1 MINITHYLN
10 FKTMFELKESKKIEL
25 LNVDAQVYKHSK
37 FNTQHIHLDADND
50 EKVFMVAFRTIPED
64 STGVAHILEHT
75 SLCGSEKY
83 PVRDP
88 FFMMIRRSLNSFMNA
103 FTSSDWTAYPFAT
116 QNNKD
121 FKNLLDVY
129 VDSAFFPRL
138 DPLDFSQEGHRLE
151 IDSKNK
157 LEIKGVVFNEMK
169 GAMSSPT
176 DQLWHG
182 MSKHLFKETTYHHN
196 SGGDPEK
203 IIDLTHADLVAFHQ
217 KHYHPS
223 NATFFTFGNVSID
236 EVHDHLEENV
246 FQKFSPAPE
255 QLVIK
260 PAKKFSK
267 PVRASGTYQPLPGDE
282 DNHHVVISWLLGN
295 SHDPLNLLEKY
306 FLSNIL
312 LDNSA
317 SPLRKALELS
327 KLGKSPSPFLGIEPS
342 NKEIVFMAGL
352 EGVKQGKAQ
361 EVEELILTTLEHLVS
376 DGIPED
382 LINSSLHQLEISQ
395 REISGGG
402 MPYGLQ
408 LMLGCMNACIHYD
421 NPISMLDLDS
431 NFTKL
436 KASISKKGY
445 LENLIS
451 TSLIKNQH
459 RLNYELK
466 PDPKFNESLENFF
479 SATLKNKE
487 ASLTEQEKNEI
498 NDLAKALK
506 ARQEA
511 VDNVEILPKVTTQ
524 DIPIQREYTQES
536 FKMNNRSVYEVG
548 TNGLMYS
555 DFLFPC
561 KNLTPQELLFS
572 PLYTFIITEVGL
584 QDNSYEEIQAFQS
597 SITGGISAT
606 FKLHT
611 SDHDEPGKLLLSI
624 SSKCLENNF
633 EAMEKLIF
641 STLKHARFDEQN
653 RILDLLN
660 IFISRNEESLNQN
673 GHILAMNSAASSLNK
688 LSATAFQMSGIKML
702 NQSKAA
708 VTKIKDANDTL
719 ELIAILK
726 SIHAKV
732 ISDPFKIFTACSP
745 KALNNLTAEFDDI
758 QYKAEQSLI
767 EPANEQIAWITGSQ
781 VCYCAE
787 AFQGVPREHSDA
799 PALSVLATVLRN
811 GFLHTAIREKGGA
824 YGAGATNDTSTN
836 TFKFFSYRDP
846 KCTETFAAFRD
857 AIEWSKTSITKQHLE
872 EAILGVVSSIDKP
885 LSPVGEAKNDFNFN
899 LEDISTKERLE
910 MRQRVINCSIEDLTR
925 VSEMYLTKPSK
936 KSILAG
942 EAYKEEASALGLI
955 LKEV

>member
-1 MINITHYLN
+1 
-10 FKTMFELKESKKIEL
+10 MFELKESKKIEL
-25 LNVDAQVYKHSK
+25 LDVNAQVYKHSK

-75 SLCGSEKY
+75 SLCGSKKY

-121 FKNLLDVY
+121 FNNLLDVY

-151 IDSKNK
+151 IDNENK

-182 MSKHLFKETTYHHN
+182 MSKYLFEETTYHHN

-236 EVHDHLEENV
+236 EIHDHLEENV
-246 FQKFSPAPE
+246 FQKFTPASE
-255 QLVIK
+255 QLTIN
-260 PAKKFSK
+260 PAKIFTS
-267 PVRASGTYQPLPGDE
+267 PVQASGTYQPLPGDE
-282 DNHHVVISWLLGN
+282 SNHHVVISWLLGN
-295 SHDPLNLLEKY
+295 SHDPLNLLENY

-327 KLGKSPSPFLGIEPS
+327 KIGKSPSPFLGIEPS

-352 EGVKQGKAQ
+352 EGVGPDKAI
-361 EVEELILTTLEHLVS
+361 EVEELILSTLQKLVK
-376 DGIPED
+376 DGVPED
-382 LINSSLHQLEISQ
+382 LINSSLHQLEIGQ
-395 REISGGG
+395 REVSGGG

-408 LMLGCMNACIHYD
+408 LMLGCMNACIHHD
-421 NPISMLDLDS
+421 DPISMLDLDA

-436 KASISKKGY
+436 KTLISQKGY
-445 LENLIS
+445 LEELIS

-466 PDPKFNESLENFF
+466 PDPKFNENLENFF
-479 SATLKNKE
+479 ASTLKSKE
-487 ASLTEQEKNEI
+487 EVLTDRDIGEI
-498 NDLAKALK
+498 NDLAEALK

-511 VDNVEILPKVTTQ
+511 VDDVEILPKVTIQ
-524 DIPIQREYTQES
+524 DIPLKREYASAS
-536 FKMNNRSVYEVG
+536 FLKNNRSVYEVG

-561 KNLTPQELLFS
+561 KNLSSQELLFS
-572 PLYTFIITEVGL
+572 SLYTFILTEVGL
-584 QDNSYEEIQAFQS
+584 RKSSYEEVQALQS
-597 SITGGISAT
+597 SITGGINAT

-611 SDHDEPGKLLLSI
+611 NSQDEPGKLFLSI
-624 SSKCLENNF
+624 SSKSLEDNF
-633 EAMEKLIF
+633 DAMEKLVF
-641 STLKHARFDEQN
+641 NTLENARFDEKN
-653 RILDLLN
+653 RILDLFN
-660 IFISRNEESLNQN
+660 IFIARNEESLNQN
-673 GHILAMNSAASSLNK
+673 GHILAMNSAASSLNTF
-688 LSATAFQMSGIKML
+688 SATAFQMSGLRML

-708 VTKIKDANDTL
+708 ISKIKEITDAN
-719 ELIAILK
+719 ELIDTLK
-726 SIHAKV
+726 SIHSKV
-732 ISDPFKIFTACSP
+732 FHNPYKIFTACSP
-745 KALNNLTAEFDDI
+745 NALQEKSMEFTNI
-758 QYKAEQSLI
+758 QSKAEQSLTK
-767 EPANEQIAWITGSQ
+767 PATEQIGWITGSQ

-787 AFQGVPREHSDA
+787 AFQGVPREHPDA

-846 KCTETFAAFRD
+846 KCTETFVAFKE
-857 AIEWSKTSITKQHLE
+857 AIEWSKTSITNQHLE

-899 LEDISTKERLE
+899 LENISTKERLE
-910 MRQRVINCSIEDLTR
+910 MRQRVINCSIEDLIR
-925 VSEMYLTKPSK
+925 VSKKYLTGDSN

-942 EAYKEEASALGLI
+942 ESYREEASSLGLT

>member
-1 MINITHYLN
+1 
-10 FKTMFELKESKKIEL
+10 MFELKESKKIEL
-25 LNVDAQVYKHSK
+25 LDVNAQVYKHSK

-75 SLCGSEKY
+75 SLCGSKKY

-121 FKNLLDVY
+121 FNNLLDVY

-151 IDSKNK
+151 IDNENK

-182 MSKHLFKETTYHHN
+182 MSKYLFEETTYHHN

-223 NATFFTFGNVSID
+223 NATFFTFGNVPID
-236 EVHDHLEENV
+236 EIHDHLEENV
-246 FQKFSPAPE
+246 FQKFTPASE
-255 QLVIK
+255 QLTIN
-260 PAKKFSK
+260 PAKIFTT
-267 PVRASGTYQPLPGDE
+267 PVQASGTYQPLPGDE
-282 DNHHVVISWLLGN
+282 SNHHVVISWLLGN
-295 SHDPLNLLEKY
+295 SHDPLNLLENY

-317 SPLRKALELS
+317 SPLRKALELT
-327 KLGKSPSPFLGIEPS
+327 KIGKSPSPFLGIEPS

-352 EGVKQGKAQ
+352 EGVGPDKAI
-361 EVEELILTTLEHLVS
+361 EVEELILSTLQKLVK
-376 DGIPED
+376 DGVPEN
-382 LINSSLHQLEISQ
+382 LINSSLHQLEIGQ
-395 REISGGG
+395 REVSGGG

-408 LMLGCMNACIHYD
+408 LMLGCMNACIHHD
-421 NPISMLDLDS
+421 DPISMLDLDA

-436 KASISKKGY
+436 KTLISQKGY
-445 LENLIS
+445 LEELIS
-451 TSLIKNQH
+451 TRLIKNQH

-466 PDPKFNESLENFF
+466 PDPKFNENLENFF
-479 SATLKNKE
+479 ASTLKSKE
-487 ASLTEQEKNEI
+487 EVLTDRDIEEI
-498 NDLAKALK
+498 NDLAEALK

-511 VDNVEILPKVTTQ
+511 VDDVEILPKVTIQ
-524 DIPIQREYTQES
+524 DIPLKREYASAS
-536 FKMNNRSVYEVG
+536 FLKNNRSVYEVG

-561 KNLTPQELLFS
+561 KNLSSQELLYS
-572 PLYTFIITEVGL
+572 SLYTFILTEVGL
-584 QDNSYEEIQAFQS
+584 RKSSYEEVQALQS
-597 SITGGISAT
+597 SITGGINAS

-611 SDHDEPGKLLLSI
+611 NGQDEPGKLFLSI
-624 SSKCLENNF
+624 SSKSLEDNF
-633 EAMEKLIF
+633 DAMEKLVF
-641 STLKHARFDEQN
+641 NTLENARFDEKN
-653 RILDLLN
+653 RILDLFN
-660 IFISRNEESLNQN
+660 IFIARNEESLNQN
-673 GHILAMNSAASSLNK
+673 GHILAMNSAASSLNTF
-688 LSATAFQMSGIKML
+688 SATAFQMSGLRML

-708 VTKIKDANDTL
+708 ISKIKEITDAN
-719 ELIAILK
+719 ELIDTLK
-726 SIHAKV
+726 SIHSKV
-732 ISDPFKIFTACSP
+732 FHNPYKIFTACSP
-745 KALNNLTAEFDDI
+745 NALQEKSMEFTNI
-758 QYKAEQSLI
+758 QSKAEQSLTK
-767 EPANEQIAWITGSQ
+767 PATEQIGWITGSQ

-787 AFQGVPREHSDA
+787 AFQGVPREHPDA

-846 KCTETFAAFRD
+846 KCTETFVAFKE
-857 AIEWSKTSITKQHLE
+857 AIEWSKTSITNQHLE

-899 LEDISTKERLE
+899 LENISTKERLE
-910 MRQRVINCSIEDLTR
+910 MRQRVINCSIEDLIK
-925 VSEMYLTKPSK
+925 VSKKYLTGDSN

-942 EAYKEEASALGLI
+942 ESYREEASSLGLT

>member
-1 MINITHYLN
+1 
-10 FKTMFELKESKKIEL
+10 MFELKESKKIEL
-25 LNVDAQVYKHSK
+25 LDVNAQVYKHSK

-64 STGVAHILEHT
+64 SSGVAHILEHT
-75 SLCGSEKY
+75 SLCGSKKY

-121 FKNLLDVY
+121 FNNLLDVY

-151 IDSKNK
+151 IDNENK

-182 MSKHLFKETTYHHN
+182 MSKYLFEETTYHHN

-236 EVHDHLEENV
+236 KIHDHLEENV
-246 FQKFSPAPE
+246 FQKFTPASE
-255 QLVIK
+255 QLTIN
-260 PAKKFSK
+260 PAKIFTN

-282 DNHHVVISWLLGN
+282 SNHHVVISWLLGD

-327 KLGKSPSPFLGIEPS
+327 KIGKSPSPFLGIEPS

-352 EGVKQGKAQ
+352 EGIGPDKAI
-361 EVEELILTTLEHLVS
+361 EVEELILSTLQKLVK
-376 DGIPED
+376 DGVPED
-382 LINSSLHQLEISQ
+382 LINSSLHQLEIGQ
-395 REISGGG
+395 REVSGGG

-408 LMLGCMNACIHYD
+408 LMLGCMNACIHHD
-421 NPISMLDLDS
+421 DPISMLDLDA

-436 KASISKKGY
+436 KTLISQKGY
-445 LENLIS
+445 LEELIS

-466 PDPKFNESLENFF
+466 PDPKFNENLENFF
-479 SATLKNKE
+479 ASTLKSKE
-487 ASLTEQEKNEI
+487 EVLTDRDIVEI
-498 NDLAKALK
+498 NDLAEALK

-511 VDNVEILPKVTTQ
+511 VDDVEILPKVTIQ
-524 DIPIQREYTQES
+524 DIPLKREYASAS
-536 FKMNNRSVYEVG
+536 FLKNNRSVYEVG

-561 KNLTPQELLFS
+561 KNLSSQELLFS
-572 PLYTFIITEVGL
+572 SLYTFILTEVGL
-584 QDNSYEEIQAFQS
+584 CKSSYEEVQALQS
-597 SITGGISAT
+597 SITGGINAT

-611 SDHDEPGKLLLSI
+611 NGQDEPGKLFLSI
-624 SSKCLENNF
+624 SSKSLEDNF
-633 EAMEKLIF
+633 DAMEKLVF
-641 STLKHARFDEQN
+641 NTLENARFDEKN
-653 RILDLLN
+653 RILDLFN
-660 IFISRNEESLNQN
+660 IFIARNEESLNQN
-673 GHILAMNSAASSLNK
+673 GHILAMNSAASSLNTF
-688 LSATAFQMSGIKML
+688 SATAFQMSGLRML

-708 VTKIKDANDTL
+708 ISKIKEITDAN
-719 ELIAILK
+719 ELIDTLK
-726 SIHAKV
+726 SIHSKV
-732 ISDPFKIFTACSP
+732 FHNPYKIFTACSP
-745 KALNNLTAEFDDI
+745 NALQEKSMEFTNI
-758 QYKAEQSLI
+758 QSKAEQSLTK
-767 EPANEQIAWITGSQ
+767 PATEQIGWITGSQ

-787 AFQGVPREHSDA
+787 AFQGVPREHPDA

-846 KCTETFAAFRD
+846 KCTETFIAFQE
-857 AIEWSKTSITKQHLE
+857 AIEWSKTSITNQHLE

-899 LEDISTKERLE
+899 LENITTKERLE
-910 MRQRVINCSIEDLTR
+910 MRQRVINCSIEDLIR
-925 VSEMYLTKPSK
+925 VSKKYLTGDSN

-942 EAYKEEASALGLI
+942 ESYREEASSLGLT

>member
-1 MINITHYLN
+1 
-10 FKTMFELKESKKIEL
+10 MFELKESKKIEL
-25 LNVDAQVYKHSK
+25 LDVNAQLYRHSK
-37 FNTQHIHLDADND
+37 FNTQHIHLDADNN

-75 SLCGSEKY
+75 SLCGSKKY

-121 FKNLLDVY
+121 FNNLLDVY

-151 IDSKNK
+151 IDNENK

-182 MSKHLFKETTYHHN
+182 MSKHLFEETTYHHN

-236 EVHDHLEENV
+236 EIHDHLEENV
-246 FQKFSPAPE
+246 FQKFTPASE
-255 QLVIK
+255 QLTIN
-260 PAKKFSK
+260 PAKIFTN
-267 PVRASGTYQPLPGDE
+267 PVRASGAYQPLPGDE
-282 DNHHVVISWLLGN
+282 SNHHVVISWLLGD

-327 KLGKSPSPFLGIEPS
+327 KIGKSPSPFLGIEPS

-352 EGVKQGKAQ
+352 EGVGPDKAI
-361 EVEELILTTLEHLVS
+361 EVEELILSTLQKLVK
-376 DGIPED
+376 DGVPED
-382 LINSSLHQLEISQ
+382 LINSSLHQLEIGQ
-395 REISGGG
+395 REVSGGG

-408 LMLGCMNACIHYD
+408 LMLGCMNACIHHD
-421 NPISMLDLDS
+421 DPISMLDLDA

-436 KASISKKGY
+436 KTLISQKGY
-445 LENLIS
+445 LEELIS
-451 TSLIKNQH
+451 TRLIKNQH

-466 PDPKFNESLENFF
+466 PDPKFNENLENFF
-479 SATLKNKE
+479 ASTLKSKE
-487 ASLTEQEKNEI
+487 EVLTDRDIVEI
-498 NDLAKALK
+498 NDLAEALK

-511 VDNVEILPKVTTQ
+511 VDDVEILPKVTIQ
-524 DIPIQREYTQES
+524 DIPLKREYASAS
-536 FKMNNRSVYEVG
+536 FLKNNRSVYEVG

-561 KNLTPQELLFS
+561 KNLSSQELLYS
-572 PLYTFIITEVGL
+572 SLYTFILTEVGL
-584 QDNSYEEIQAFQS
+584 RKSSYEEVQALQS
-597 SITGGISAT
+597 SITGGINAS

-611 SDHDEPGKLLLSI
+611 NGQDEPGKLFLSI
-624 SSKCLENNF
+624 SSKSLEDNF
-633 EAMEKLIF
+633 DAMEKLVLN
-641 STLKHARFDEQN
+641 TLENARFDEKN
-653 RILDLLN
+653 RILDLFN
-660 IFISRNEESLNQN
+660 IFIARNEESLNQN
-673 GHILAMNSAASSLNK
+673 GHILAMNSAASSLNTF
-688 LSATAFQMSGIKML
+688 SATAFQMSGLRML

-708 VTKIKDANDTL
+708 ISKIKEITDAN
-719 ELIAILK
+719 ELIDTLK
-726 SIHAKV
+726 SIHSKV
-732 ISDPFKIFTACSP
+732 FHNPYKIFTACSP
-745 KALNNLTAEFDDI
+745 NALQEKSMEFTNI
-758 QYKAEQSLI
+758 QSKAEQSLTK
-767 EPANEQIAWITGSQ
+767 PATEQIGWITGSQ

-787 AFQGVPREHSDA
+787 AFQGVPREHPDA

-846 KCTETFAAFRD
+846 KCTETFVAFKE
-857 AIEWSKTSITKQHLE
+857 AIEWSKTSITNQHLE

-899 LEDISTKERLE
+899 LENITTKERLE
-910 MRQRVINCSIEDLTR
+910 MRQRVINCSIEDLIK
-925 VSEMYLTKPSK
+925 VSKKYLTGDSN

-942 EAYKEEASALGLI
+942 ESYREEASSLGLT

>member
-1 MINITHYLN
+1 
-10 FKTMFELKESKKIEL
+10 MFELKESKKIKL
-25 LNVDAQVYKHSK
+25 LDVNAQVYRHSK
-37 FNTQHIHLDADND
+37 FNTQHIHLDSSND

-121 FKNLLDVY
+121 FNNLLDVY

-151 IDSKNK
+151 IDNENN

-182 MSKHLFKETTYHHN
+182 MSKHLFEETTYHHN

-236 EVHDHLEENV
+236 EIHNHLEKNV
-246 FQKFSPAPE
+246 FQKFTPATE
-255 QLVIK
+255 QLAIK
-260 PAKKFSK
+260 PAKIFTS
-267 PVRASGTYQPLPGDE
+267 PVKASGTYQPLPGDE
-282 DNHHVVISWLLGN
+282 SNHHVVISWLLGD
-295 SHDPLNLLEKY
+295 SHNPLNLLEKY
-306 FLSNIL
+306 FLSNVL

-352 EGVKQGKAQ
+352 EGVGKNKAS
-361 EVEELILTTLEHLVS
+361 EVEELILTTLEKLVI
-376 DGIPED
+376 DGVPED
-382 LINSSLHQLEISQ
+382 LINSSLHQLEIGQ
-395 REISGGG
+395 REVSGGG

-408 LMLGCMNACIHYD
+408 LMLGCMNACIHHD
-421 NPISMLDLDS
+421 DPISMLDLDA
-431 NFTKL
+431 NFRKL
-436 KASISKKGY
+436 KTLISQKGY
-445 LENLIS
+445 IEELIS
-451 TSLIKNQH
+451 TCLIKNQH

-466 PDPKFNESLENFF
+466 PDPKFNENLENFF
-479 SATLKNKE
+479 ASTLKNKE
-487 ASLTEQEKNEI
+487 ETLTEEDRGEI

-511 VDNVEILPKVTTQ
+511 MDDVEILPKVTKQ
-524 DIPIQREYTQES
+524 DIPLKREYTHVS
-536 FKMNNRSVYEVG
+536 FLKNNRSVYEVG

-561 KNLTPQELLFS
+561 KNLTSQELLFS
-572 PLYTFIITEVGL
+572 SLYTFILTEVGL
-584 QDNSYEEIQAFQS
+584 KESSYEEIQALQS
-597 SITGGISAT
+597 SITGGLNAS
-606 FKLHT
+606 FKLQT
-611 SDHDEPGKLLLSI
+611 NDQSEPGKLFLCI
-624 SSKCLENNF
+624 SSKSLENNF
-633 EAMEKLIF
+633 DEMEKLILN
-641 STLKHARFDEQN
+641 TLENARFDEED
-653 RILDLLN
+653 RILDLFN
-660 IFISRNEESLNQN
+660 IFIARNEESINQN

-688 LSATAFQMSGIKML
+688 FSATAYQMSGLQML
-702 NQSKAA
+702 NQSKA
-708 VTKIKDANDTL
+708 TISKMKDAADAIN
-719 ELIAILK
+719 LINVLK
-726 SIHAKV
+726 SIHFKV
-732 ISDPFKIFTACSP
+732 LHNPFKIFTACSP
-745 KALNNLTAEFDDI
+745 KTLDAKSMDFKNI
-758 QYKAEQSLI
+758 QYEAEQCLI
-767 EPANEQIAWITGSQ
+767 EPINEQTAWITGSQ

-787 AFQGVPREHSDA
+787 AFQSVPREHPDA

-846 KCTETFAAFRD
+846 KCTETFSAFKD
-857 AIEWSKTSITKQHLE
+857 AVEWSKTSITEQHLE

-899 LEDISTKERLE
+899 LENISTKERLE
-910 MRQRVINCSIEDLTR
+910 MRQRVINCSIEDLIR
-925 VSEMYLTKPSK
+925 VNEKYLTKDSK

-942 EAYKEEASALGLI
+942 ESYREEALSLGLT
-955 LKEV
+955 LREV

>member
-1 MINITHYLN
+1 
-10 FKTMFELKESKKIEL
+10 MFELKESKKIKL
-25 LNVDAQVYKHSK
+25 LDVNAQVYRHSK
-37 FNTQHIHLDADND
+37 FNTQHIHLDSSND

-121 FKNLLDVY
+121 FNNLLDVY

-151 IDSKNK
+151 IDNENN

-182 MSKHLFKETTYHHN
+182 MSKHLFEETTYHHN

-236 EVHDHLEENV
+236 EIHNHLEKNV
-246 FQKFSPAPE
+246 FQKFTPATE
-255 QLVIK
+255 QLTIK
-260 PAKKFSK
+260 PAKIFTS
-267 PVRASGTYQPLPGDE
+267 PVKASGTYQPLPGDE
-282 DNHHVVISWLLGN
+282 SNHHVVISWLLGD
-295 SHDPLNLLEKY
+295 SHNPLNLLEKY
-306 FLSNIL
+306 FLSNVL

-352 EGVKQGKAQ
+352 EGVGKDKAS
-361 EVEELILTTLEHLVS
+361 EVEELILATLEKLVIE
-376 DGIPED
+376 GVPED
-382 LINSSLHQLEISQ
+382 LINSSLHQLEIGQ
-395 REISGGG
+395 REVSGGG

-408 LMLGCMNACIHYD
+408 LMLGCMNACIHHD
-421 NPISMLDLDS
+421 DPISMLDLDA
-431 NFTKL
+431 NFRKL
-436 KASISKKGY
+436 KTLISQKGY
-445 LENLIS
+445 LEELIS
-451 TSLIKNQH
+451 TCLIKNQH

-466 PDPKFNESLENFF
+466 PDPKFNENLENFF
-479 SATLKNKE
+479 ASTLKNKE
-487 ASLTEQEKNEI
+487 ETLTEEDRGEI

-511 VDNVEILPKVTTQ
+511 MDDVEILPKVTKQ
-524 DIPIQREYTQES
+524 DIPLKREYTHVS
-536 FKMNNRSVYEVG
+536 FLKNNRSVYEVG

-561 KNLTPQELLFS
+561 KNLTSQELLFS
-572 PLYTFIITEVGL
+572 SLYTFILTEVGL
-584 QDNSYEEIQAFQS
+584 KESSYEEIQALQS
-597 SITGGISAT
+597 SITGGLNAS
-606 FKLHT
+606 FKLQT
-611 SDHDEPGKLLLSI
+611 NDQSEPGKLFLCI
-624 SSKCLENNF
+624 SSKSLESNF
-633 EAMEKLIF
+633 DEMEKLILN
-641 STLKHARFDEQN
+641 TLENARFDEED
-653 RILDLLN
+653 RILDLFN
-660 IFISRNEESLNQN
+660 IFIARNEESINQN

-688 LSATAFQMSGIKML
+688 FSATAYQMSGLQML
-702 NQSKAA
+702 NQSKA
-708 VTKIKDANDTL
+708 TISKMKDAADAIN
-719 ELIAILK
+719 LINVLK
-726 SIHAKV
+726 SIHFKV
-732 ISDPFKIFTACSP
+732 LHNPFKIFTACSP
-745 KALNNLTAEFDDI
+745 KTLDAKSMDFKNI
-758 QYKAEQSLI
+758 QYEAEQCLI
-767 EPANEQIAWITGSQ
+767 EPINEQTAWITGSQ

-787 AFQGVPREHSDA
+787 AFQSVPREHPDA

-846 KCTETFAAFRD
+846 KCTETFSAFKD
-857 AIEWSKTSITKQHLE
+857 AVEWSKTSITEQHLE

-899 LEDISTKERLE
+899 LENISTKERLE
-910 MRQRVINCSIEDLTR
+910 MRQRVINCSIEDLIR
-925 VSEMYLTKPSK
+925 VNEKYLTKDSK

-942 EAYKEEASALGLI
+942 ESYREEALSLGLT
-955 LKEV
+955 LREV

>member
-1 MINITHYLN
+1 
-10 FKTMFELKESKKIEL
+10 MFELKESKKIEL
-25 LNVDAQVYKHSK
+25 LDVNAQLYRHSK

-75 SLCGSEKY
+75 SLCGSKKY

-121 FKNLLDVY
+121 FNNLLDVY

-151 IDSKNK
+151 IDNENK

-182 MSKHLFKETTYHHN
+182 MSKYLFEETTYHHN

-223 NATFFTFGNVSID
+223 NATFFTFGNVLID
-236 EVHDHLEENV
+236 EIHDHLEENV
-246 FQKFSPAPE
+246 FQKFTPASE
-255 QLVIK
+255 QLTIN
-260 PAKKFSK
+260 PAKIFTS
-267 PVRASGTYQPLPGDE
+267 PVQASGTYQPLPGDE
-282 DNHHVVISWLLGN
+282 SNHHVVISWLLGN
-295 SHDPLNLLEKY
+295 SHDPLNLLENY

-327 KLGKSPSPFLGIEPS
+327 KIGKSPSPFLGIEPS

-352 EGVKQGKAQ
+352 EGVGPDKAI
-361 EVEELILTTLEHLVS
+361 EVEELILSTLQKLVK
-376 DGIPED
+376 DGVPED
-382 LINSSLHQLEISQ
+382 LINSSLHQLEIGQ
-395 REISGGG
+395 REVSGGG

-408 LMLGCMNACIHYD
+408 LMLGCMNACIHHD
-421 NPISMLDLDS
+421 DPISMLDLDA

-436 KASISKKGY
+436 KTLISQKGY
-445 LENLIS
+445 LEELIS

-466 PDPKFNESLENFF
+466 PDPKFNENLENFF
-479 SATLKNKE
+479 ASTLKSKE
-487 ASLTEQEKNEI
+487 EVLTDRDIGEI
-498 NDLAKALK
+498 NDLAEALK

-511 VDNVEILPKVTTQ
+511 VDDVEILPKVTIQ
-524 DIPIQREYTQES
+524 DIPLKREYASAS
-536 FKMNNRSVYEVG
+536 FLKNNRSVYEVG

-561 KNLTPQELLFS
+561 KNLSSQELLFS
-572 PLYTFIITEVGL
+572 SLYTFILTEVGL
-584 QDNSYEEIQAFQS
+584 RKSSYEEVQALQS
-597 SITGGISAT
+597 SITGGINAT

-611 SDHDEPGKLLLSI
+611 NSQDEPGKLFLSI
-624 SSKCLENNF
+624 SSKSLEDNF
-633 EAMEKLIF
+633 DAMEKLVF
-641 STLKHARFDEQN
+641 NTLENARFDEKN
-653 RILDLLN
+653 RILDLFN
-660 IFISRNEESLNQN
+660 IFIARNEESLNQN
-673 GHILAMNSAASSLNK
+673 GHILAMNSAASSLNT
-688 LSATAFQMSGIKML
+688 LSATAFQMSGLRML
-702 NQSKAA
+702 NQSK
-708 VTKIKDANDTL
+708 TSISKIKDITDAN
-719 ELIAILK
+719 ELIDTLK
-726 SIHAKV
+726 SIHSKV
-732 ISDPFKIFTACSP
+732 FHNPYKIFTACSP
-745 KALNNLTAEFDDI
+745 NALKDKSMEFENI
-758 QYKAEQSLI
+758 QSKAEQSLSKP
-767 EPANEQIAWITGSQ
+767 ETEQIGWITGSQ

-787 AFQGVPREHSDA
+787 AFQGLPREHPDA
-799 PALSVLATVLRN
+799 PVLSVLATVLRN

-846 KCTETFAAFRD
+846 KCTETFAAFKE
-857 AIEWSKTSITKQHLE
+857 AIEWSKTSITNQHLE

-910 MRQRVINCSIEDLTR
+910 MRQRVINCSIEDLIR
-925 VSEMYLTKPSK
+925 VSKKYLTRDSK

-942 EAYKEEASALGLI
+942 ESYREEASSLGLT
-955 LKEV
+955 LKEI

>member
-1 MINITHYLN
+1 
-10 FKTMFELKESKKIEL
+10 MFELKESKKIKL
-25 LNVDAQVYKHSK
+25 LDVNAQVYRHSK
-37 FNTQHIHLDADND
+37 FNTQHIHLDSSND

-121 FKNLLDVY
+121 FNNLLDVY

-151 IDSKNK
+151 IDNENN

-182 MSKHLFKETTYHHN
+182 MSKHLFEETTYHHN

-236 EVHDHLEENV
+236 EIHNHLEKNV
-246 FQKFSPAPE
+246 FQKFTPASE
-255 QLVIK
+255 QLTIK
-260 PAKKFSK
+260 PAKIFTS
-267 PVRASGTYQPLPGDE
+267 PVKASGTYQPLPGDE
-282 DNHHVVISWLLGN
+282 SNHHVVISWLLGD
-295 SHDPLNLLEKY
+295 SHNPLNLLEKY
-306 FLSNIL
+306 FLSNVL

-352 EGVKQGKAQ
+352 EGVGKEKAS
-361 EVEELILTTLEHLVS
+361 EVEELILTTLEKLVI
-376 DGIPED
+376 DGVPED
-382 LINSSLHQLEISQ
+382 LINSSLHQLEIGQ
-395 REISGGG
+395 REVSGGG

-408 LMLGCMNACIHYD
+408 LMLGCMNACIHHD
-421 NPISMLDLDS
+421 DPISMLDLDA
-431 NFTKL
+431 NFRKL
-436 KASISKKGY
+436 KTLISQKGY
-445 LENLIS
+445 LEELIS
-451 TSLIKNQH
+451 TCLIKNQH

-466 PDPKFNESLENFF
+466 PDPKFNENLENFF
-479 SATLKNKE
+479 ASTLKNKE
-487 ASLTEQEKNEI
+487 ETLTEEDRGKI

-511 VDNVEILPKVTTQ
+511 MDDVEILPKVTKQ
-524 DIPIQREYTQES
+524 DIPLKREYTHVS
-536 FKMNNRSVYEVG
+536 FLKNNRSVYEVG

-561 KNLTPQELLFS
+561 KNLTSQELLFS
-572 PLYTFIITEVGL
+572 SLYTFILTEVGL
-584 QDNSYEEIQAFQS
+584 KESSYEEIQALQS
-597 SITGGISAT
+597 SITGGLNAS
-606 FKLHT
+606 FKLQT
-611 SDHDEPGKLLLSI
+611 NDQSEPGKLFLCI
-624 SSKCLENNF
+624 SSKSLENNF
-633 EAMEKLIF
+633 DEMEKLILN
-641 STLKHARFDEQN
+641 TLENARFDEED
-653 RILDLLN
+653 RILDLFN
-660 IFISRNEESLNQN
+660 IFIARNEESINQN

-688 LSATAFQMSGIKML
+688 FSATAYQMSGLQML
-702 NQSKAA
+702 NQSKA
-708 VTKIKDANDTL
+708 TISKMKDAADAIN
-719 ELIAILK
+719 LINVLK

-732 ISDPFKIFTACSP
+732 LHNPFKIFTACSP
-745 KALNNLTAEFDDI
+745 KTLDVKSMDFKNI
-758 QYKAEQSLI
+758 QYEAEQCLI
-767 EPANEQIAWITGSQ
+767 EPINEQTAWITGSQ

-787 AFQGVPREHSDA
+787 AFQTVPREHPDA

-811 GFLHTAIREKGGA
+811 GYLHTAIREKGGA

-846 KCTETFAAFRD
+846 KCAETFSAFKD
-857 AIEWSKTSITKQHLE
+857 AVEWSKTSITEQHLE
-872 EAILGVVSSIDKP
+872 EAILGVVSTIDKP

-899 LEDISTKERLE
+899 LENISTKERLE
-910 MRQRVINCSIEDLTR
+910 MRQRVINCSIEDLIR
-925 VSEMYLTKPSK
+925 VNEKYLTKNSK

-942 EAYKEEASALGLI
+942 EAYKEEASSLGLT
-955 LKEV
+955 LREV

>member
-1 MINITHYLN
+1 
-10 FKTMFELKESKKIEL
+10 MFELKESKKIEL
-25 LNVDAQVYKHSK
+25 LDVNAQVYKHSK
-37 FNTQHIHLDADND
+37 FNTQHIHLDSDND

-75 SLCGSEKY
+75 SLCGSKKY

-121 FKNLLDVY
+121 FNNLLDVY

-151 IDSKNK
+151 IDNENK

-182 MSKHLFKETTYHHN
+182 MSKYLFEETTYHHN

-223 NATFFTFGNVSID
+223 NATFFTFGNVVVD
-236 EVHDHLEENV
+236 EIHNHLEENV
-246 FQKFSPAPE
+246 FKRFTPASE
-255 QLVIK
+255 QLTIK
-260 PAKKFSK
+260 PAKIFTN
-267 PVRASGTYQPLPGDE
+267 PVQASGTYQPLPGDE
-282 DNHHVVISWLLGN
+282 SNHHVVISWLLGD

-327 KLGKSPSPFLGIEPS
+327 KIGKSPSPFLGIEPS

-352 EGVKQGKAQ
+352 EGVEQDKAS
-361 EVEELILTTLEHLVS
+361 EVEELILTTLEKLVI
-376 DGIPED
+376 DGVPED
-382 LINSSLHQLEISQ
+382 LINSSLHQLEIGQ
-395 REISGGG
+395 REVSGGG

-408 LMLGCMNACIHYD
+408 LMLGCMNACIHHD
-421 NPISMLDLDS
+421 DPISMLDLDA

-436 KASISKKGY
+436 KTLISKKGY
-445 LENLIS
+445 LEELIS

-466 PDPKFNESLENFF
+466 PDPKFNENLENFF
-479 SATLKNKE
+479 ASTLKSKE
-487 ASLTEQEKNEI
+487 EILTDKDIEEI

-511 VDNVEILPKVTTQ
+511 VDDVEILPKVTKQ
-524 DIPIQREYTQES
+524 DIPIKREYASVS
-536 FKMNNRSVYEVG
+536 FLKNNRSVYEVG

-561 KNLTPQELLFS
+561 KNLSSQELLFS
-572 PLYTFIITEVGL
+572 SLYTFILAEVGHL
-584 QDNSYEEIQAFQS
+584 ETSYEEIQALQS
-597 SITGGISAT
+597 SITGGINAS

-611 SDHDEPGKLLLSI
+611 ISQDAPGKLFLSI
-624 SSKCLENNF
+624 SSKSLEDNF
-633 EAMEKLIF
+633 DAMEKLVLNTI
-641 STLKHARFDEQN
+641 KKVRFDEEN
-653 RILDLLN
+653 RIWDLFN
-660 IFISRNEESLNQN
+660 IFIARNEESLNQN
-673 GHILAMNSAASSLNK
+673 GHILAMNSAASSLNTF
-688 LSATAFQMSGIKML
+688 SATAFQMSGLQML

-708 VTKIKDANDTL
+708 ISKLKEVSETA
-719 ELIAILK
+719 ELIDILK
-726 SIHAKV
+726 SIHSKV
-732 ISDPFKIFTACSP
+732 LHNPFKIFTACSP
-745 KALNNLTAEFDDI
+745 NVLKDKSMEFENI
-758 QYKAEQSLI
+758 QYEAEQSLSK
-767 EPANEQIAWITGSQ
+767 PANDQIGWITGSQ

-787 AFQGVPREHSDA
+787 AFQGVPREHPDA

-857 AIEWSKTSITKQHLE
+857 AIEWSKTSITDQHLE

-910 MRQRVINCSIEDLTR
+910 MRQRVINCSIEDLIR
-925 VSEMYLTKPSK
+925 VSKKYLSKDSK

-942 EAYKEEASALGLI
+942 EAYREEANSLGLN

>member
-1 MINITHYLN
+1 
-10 FKTMFELKESKKIEL
+10 MFELKESKKIEL
-25 LNVDAQVYKHSK
+25 LDVNAQLYRHSK

-75 SLCGSEKY
+75 SLCGSKKY

-121 FKNLLDVY
+121 FNNLLDVY

-151 IDSKNK
+151 IDNENK

-182 MSKHLFKETTYHHN
+182 MSKYLFEETTYHHN

-223 NATFFTFGNVSID
+223 NATFFTFGNVPID
-236 EVHDHLEENV
+236 EIHDHLEENV
-246 FQKFSPAPE
+246 FQKFTPASE
-255 QLVIK
+255 QLTIN
-260 PAKKFSK
+260 PAKIFTT
-267 PVRASGTYQPLPGDE
+267 PVQASGTYQPLPGDE
-282 DNHHVVISWLLGN
+282 SNHHVVISWLLGN
-295 SHDPLNLLEKY
+295 SHDPLNLLENY

-317 SPLRKALELS
+317 SPLRKALELT
-327 KLGKSPSPFLGIEPS
+327 KIGKSPSPFLGIEPS

-352 EGVKQGKAQ
+352 EGIGPDKAI
-361 EVEELILTTLEHLVS
+361 EVEELILSTLQKLVK
-376 DGIPED
+376 DGVPEN
-382 LINSSLHQLEISQ
+382 LINSSLHQLEIGQ
-395 REISGGG
+395 REVSGGG

-408 LMLGCMNACIHYD
+408 LMLGCMNACIHHD
-421 NPISMLDLDS
+421 DPISMLDLDA

-436 KASISKKGY
+436 KTLISQKGY
-445 LENLIS
+445 LEELIS
-451 TSLIKNQH
+451 TRLIKNQH

-466 PDPKFNESLENFF
+466 PDPKFNENLENFF
-479 SATLKNKE
+479 ASTLKSKE
-487 ASLTEQEKNEI
+487 EVLTDRDIVEI
-498 NDLAKALK
+498 NDLAEALK

-511 VDNVEILPKVTTQ
+511 VDDVEILPKVTIQ
-524 DIPIQREYTQES
+524 DIPLKREYASAS
-536 FKMNNRSVYEVG
+536 FLKNNRSVYEVG

-561 KNLTPQELLFS
+561 KNLSSQELLYS
-572 PLYTFIITEVGL
+572 SLYTFILTEVGL
-584 QDNSYEEIQAFQS
+584 RKSSYEEVQALQS
-597 SITGGISAT
+597 SITGGINAS

-611 SDHDEPGKLLLSI
+611 NGQDEPGKLFLSI
-624 SSKCLENNF
+624 SSKSLEDNF
-633 EAMEKLIF
+633 DAMEKLVF
-641 STLKHARFDEQN
+641 NTLENARFDEKN
-653 RILDLLN
+653 RILDLFN
-660 IFISRNEESLNQN
+660 IFIARNEESLNQN
-673 GHILAMNSAASSLNK
+673 GHILAMNSAASSLNTF
-688 LSATAFQMSGIKML
+688 SATAFQMSGLRML

-708 VTKIKDANDTL
+708 ISKIKEITDAN
-719 ELIAILK
+719 ELIDTLK
-726 SIHAKV
+726 SIHSKV
-732 ISDPFKIFTACSP
+732 FHNPYKIFTACSP
-745 KALNNLTAEFDDI
+745 NALQEKSMEFTNI
-758 QYKAEQSLI
+758 QSKAEQSLTK
-767 EPANEQIAWITGSQ
+767 PATEQIGWITGSQ

-787 AFQGVPREHSDA
+787 AFQGVPREHPDA

-846 KCTETFAAFRD
+846 KCTETFVAFKE
-857 AIEWSKTSITKQHLE
+857 AIEWSKTSITNQHLE

-899 LEDISTKERLE
+899 LENISTKERLE
-910 MRQRVINCSIEDLTR
+910 MRQRVINCSIEDLIR
-925 VSEMYLTKPSK
+925 VSKKYLTGDSN

-942 EAYKEEASALGLI
+942 ESYREEASSLGLT

>member
-1 MINITHYLN
+1 
-10 FKTMFELKESKKIEL
+10 MFELKESKKIEL
-25 LNVDAQVYKHSK
+25 LDVNAQIYKHSK

-75 SLCGSEKY
+75 SLCGSKKY

-121 FKNLLDVY
+121 FSNLLDVY

-151 IDSKNK
+151 IDDDNK

-182 MSKHLFKETTYHHN
+182 MSKHLFEETTYHHN

-203 IIDLTHADLVAFHQ
+203 IIDLTHSDLVAFHQ

-223 NATFFTFGNVSID
+223 NATFFTFGNVSIE
-236 EVHDHLEENV
+236 EVHSHLEENV
-246 FQKFSPAPE
+246 FKKFTPSSK
-255 QLVIK
+255 QLTIK
-260 PAKKFSK
+260 PAKVFSS
-267 PVRASGTYQPLPGDE
+267 PLQASGTYQPLPGDE
-282 DNHHVVISWLLGN
+282 KNNHVVISWLLGD

-327 KLGKSPSPFLGIEPS
+327 KLGKSPSPFMGIEPS

-352 EGVKQGKAQ
+352 EGVGQDKAL
-361 EVEELILTTLEHLVS
+361 EVEELILTTLESLVS
-376 DGIPED
+376 NGVSED
-382 LINSSLHQLEISQ
+382 LVTASLHQLEIGQ
-395 REISGGG
+395 REVSGGG

-408 LMLGCMNACIHYD
+408 LMLGCMNACIHHD
-421 NPISMLDLDS
+421 NPISMLDLDG

-436 KASISKKGY
+436 KNLISKKGY
-445 LENLIS
+445 IEDLIS
-451 TSLIKNQH
+451 TSLLQNQH

-466 PDPKFNESLENFF
+466 PDTKFNENLENFF
-479 SATLKNKE
+479 SSTLRRKGE
-487 ASLTEQEKNEI
+487 SLTDREKDEI

-506 ARQEA
+506 NRQEA
-511 VDNVEILPKVTTQ
+511 VDDVEILPKVTIE
-524 DIPIQREYTQES
+524 DIPLKREYTNES
-536 FKMNNRSVYEVG
+536 FANNNRSIYEVG

-561 KNLTPQELLFS
+561 KNLTSQELLFS
-572 PLYTFIITEVGL
+572 SLYTFILTEVGL
-584 QDNSYEEIQAFQS
+584 QESSYEEIQALQS
-597 SITGGISAT
+597 SLTGGMNAS
-606 FKLHT
+606 FKLQT
-611 SDHDEPGKLLLSI
+611 NNIDEPGKLFLTI
-624 SSKCLENNF
+624 SSKSLEGNF
-633 EAMEKLIF
+633 DAMEKLICN
-641 STLKHARFDEQN
+641 TLEKARFDEKN
-653 RILDLLN
+653 RIWDLFN
-660 IFISRNEESLNQN
+660 IFIARNEESLNQN
-673 GHILAMNSAASSLNK
+673 GHLLAMSSAASSLNK
-688 LSATAFQMSGIKML
+688 FSATSFQMSGLEML
-702 NQSKAA
+702 HQSKAA
-708 VTKIKDANDTL
+708 IATIKDVTDAN
-719 ELIAILK
+719 ELIHKLK
-726 SIHAKV
+726 NIHLKIIAN
-732 ISDPFKIFTACSP
+732 PFKVFTACSP
-745 KALNNLTAEFDDI
+745 KALKDKSVEFKKIEFDGKQD
-758 QYKAEQSLI
+758 LI
-767 EPANEQIAWITGSQ
+767 EPINNEIAWITGSQ

-787 AFQGVPREHSDA
+787 AFQGVSREDPDA
-799 PALSVLATVLRN
+799 PALSVLAVVLRN

-836 TFKFFSYRDP
+836 TFKLFSYRDP
-846 KCTETFAAFRD
+846 KCTETFSAFKD
-857 AIEWSKTSITKQHLE
+857 AIKWSKTSITEQHLE

-885 LSPVGEAKNDFNFN
+885 LSPVGEAKNDFNLN
-899 LEDISTKERLE
+899 LEGISTSKRLE
-910 MRQRVINCSIEDLTR
+910 MRQGVINCSIEDLIR
-925 VSEMYLTKPSK
+925 VSKKYLTKNSK

-942 EAYKEEASALGLI
+942 EAYKEEATKLGLT

>member
-1 MINITHYLN
+1 
-10 FKTMFELKESKKIEL
+10 MFELKESKKIKL
-25 LNVDAQVYKHSK
+25 LDVNAQVYRHSK
-37 FNTQHIHLDADND
+37 FNTQHIHLDSSND

-121 FKNLLDVY
+121 FNNLLDVY

-151 IDSKNK
+151 IDNENN

-182 MSKHLFKETTYHHN
+182 MSKHLFEETTYHHN

-236 EVHDHLEENV
+236 EIHNHLEKNV
-246 FQKFSPAPE
+246 FQKFTPATE
-255 QLVIK
+255 QLTIK
-260 PAKKFSK
+260 PAKIFTS
-267 PVRASGTYQPLPGDE
+267 PVKASGTYQPLPGDE
-282 DNHHVVISWLLGN
+282 SNHHVVISWLLGD
-295 SHDPLNLLEKY
+295 SHNPLNLLEKY
-306 FLSNIL
+306 FLSNVL

-352 EGVKQGKAQ
+352 EGVGKDKAS
-361 EVEELILTTLEHLVS
+361 EVEELILATLEKLVIE
-376 DGIPED
+376 GVPED
-382 LINSSLHQLEISQ
+382 LINSSLHQLEIGQ
-395 REISGGG
+395 REVSGGG

-408 LMLGCMNACIHYD
+408 LMLGCMNACIHHD
-421 NPISMLDLDS
+421 DPISMLDLDA
-431 NFTKL
+431 NFRRL
-436 KASISKKGY
+436 KTLISQKGY
-445 LENLIS
+445 LEELIS
-451 TSLIKNQH
+451 TCLIKNQH

-466 PDPKFNESLENFF
+466 PDPKFNENLENFF
-479 SATLKNKE
+479 ASTLKNKE
-487 ASLTEQEKNEI
+487 ETLTEEDRGEI

-511 VDNVEILPKVTTQ
+511 MDDVEILPKVTKQ
-524 DIPIQREYTQES
+524 DIPLKREYTHVS
-536 FKMNNRSVYEVG
+536 FLKNNRSVYEVG

-561 KNLTPQELLFS
+561 KNLTSQELLFS
-572 PLYTFIITEVGL
+572 SLYTFILTEVGL
-584 QDNSYEEIQAFQS
+584 KESSYEEIQALQS
-597 SITGGISAT
+597 SITGGLNAS
-606 FKLHT
+606 FKLQT
-611 SDHDEPGKLLLSI
+611 NDQSEPGKLFLCI
-624 SSKCLENNF
+624 SSKSLENNF
-633 EAMEKLIF
+633 DEMEKLILN
-641 STLKHARFDEQN
+641 TLENARFDEED
-653 RILDLLN
+653 RILDLFN
-660 IFISRNEESLNQN
+660 IFIARNEESINQN

-688 LSATAFQMSGIKML
+688 FSATAYQMSGLQML
-702 NQSKAA
+702 NQSKA
-708 VTKIKDANDTL
+708 TISKMKDAADAIN
-719 ELIAILK
+719 LINVLK
-726 SIHAKV
+726 SIHFKV
-732 ISDPFKIFTACSP
+732 LHNPFKIFTACSP
-745 KALNNLTAEFDDI
+745 KTLDAKSMDFKNI
-758 QYKAEQSLI
+758 QYEAEQCLI
-767 EPANEQIAWITGSQ
+767 EPINEQTAWITGSQ

-787 AFQGVPREHSDA
+787 AFQSVPREHPDA

-846 KCTETFAAFRD
+846 KCTETFSAFKD
-857 AIEWSKTSITKQHLE
+857 AVEWSKTSITEQHLE

-899 LEDISTKERLE
+899 LENISTKERLE
-910 MRQRVINCSIEDLTR
+910 MRQRVINCSIEDLIR
-925 VSEMYLTKPSK
+925 VNEKYLTKDSK

-942 EAYKEEASALGLI
+942 ESYREEALSLGLT
-955 LKEV
+955 LREV

>member
-1 MINITHYLN
+1 
-10 FKTMFELKESKKIEL
+10 MFELKESKKIEL
-25 LNVDAQVYKHSK
+25 LDVNAQVYKHSK

-75 SLCGSEKY
+75 SLCGSKKY

-121 FKNLLDVY
+121 FNNLLDVY

-151 IDSKNK
+151 IDNENK

-182 MSKHLFKETTYHHN
+182 MSKYLFEETTYHHN

-236 EVHDHLEENV
+236 EIHDHLEENV
-246 FQKFSPAPE
+246 FQKFTPASE
-255 QLVIK
+255 QLTIN
-260 PAKKFSK
+260 PAKIFTN

-282 DNHHVVISWLLGN
+282 SNHHVVISWLLGD

-327 KLGKSPSPFLGIEPS
+327 KIGKSPSPFLGIEPS

-352 EGVKQGKAQ
+352 EGVGPDKAI
-361 EVEELILTTLEHLVS
+361 EVEELILSTLQKLVK
-376 DGIPED
+376 DGVPED
-382 LINSSLHQLEISQ
+382 LINSSLHQLEIGQ
-395 REISGGG
+395 REVSGGG

-408 LMLGCMNACIHYD
+408 LMLGCMNACIHHD
-421 NPISMLDLDS
+421 DPISMLDLDA

-436 KASISKKGY
+436 KTLISQKGY
-445 LENLIS
+445 LEELIS

-466 PDPKFNESLENFF
+466 PDPKFNENLENFF
-479 SATLKNKE
+479 ASTLKSKE
-487 ASLTEQEKNEI
+487 EVLTDRDIGEI
-498 NDLAKALK
+498 NDLAEALK

-511 VDNVEILPKVTTQ
+511 VDDVEILPKVTIQ
-524 DIPIQREYTQES
+524 DIPLKREYASAS
-536 FKMNNRSVYEVG
+536 FLKNNRSVYEVG

-561 KNLTPQELLFS
+561 KNLSSQELLFS
-572 PLYTFIITEVGL
+572 SLYTFILTEVGL
-584 QDNSYEEIQAFQS
+584 RKSSYEEVQALQS
-597 SITGGISAT
+597 SITGGINAT

-611 SDHDEPGKLLLSI
+611 NGQDEPGKLFLSI
-624 SSKCLENNF
+624 SSKSLEDNF
-633 EAMEKLIF
+633 DAMEKLVF
-641 STLKHARFDEQN
+641 NTLENARFDEKN
-653 RILDLLN
+653 RILDLFN
-660 IFISRNEESLNQN
+660 IFIARNEESLNQN
-673 GHILAMNSAASSLNK
+673 GHILAMNSAASSLNTF
-688 LSATAFQMSGIKML
+688 SATAFQMSGLRML

-708 VTKIKDANDTL
+708 ISKIKEITDAN
-719 ELIAILK
+719 ELIDTLK
-726 SIHAKV
+726 SIHSKV
-732 ISDPFKIFTACSP
+732 FHNPYKIFTACSP
-745 KALNNLTAEFDDI
+745 NALKDKSMEFTNI
-758 QYKAEQSLI
+758 QSKAEQSLTK
-767 EPANEQIAWITGSQ
+767 PATEQIGWITGSQ

-787 AFQGVPREHSDA
+787 AFQGVPREHPDA

-846 KCTETFAAFRD
+846 KCTETFVAFKE
-857 AIEWSKTSITKQHLE
+857 AIEWSKTSITNQHLE

-899 LEDISTKERLE
+899 LENISTKERLE
-910 MRQRVINCSIEDLTR
+910 MRQRVINCSIEDLIR
-925 VSEMYLTKPSK
+925 VSKKYLTGDSN

-942 EAYKEEASALGLI
+942 ESYREEASSLGLT

>member
-1 MINITHYLN
+1 
-10 FKTMFELKESKKIEL
+10 MFELKESKKIKL
-25 LNVDAQVYKHSK
+25 LDVNAQVYRHSK
-37 FNTQHIHLDADND
+37 FNTQHIHLDSSND

-121 FKNLLDVY
+121 FNNLLDVY

-151 IDSKNK
+151 IDNENN

-182 MSKHLFKETTYHHN
+182 MSKHLFEETTYHHN

-236 EVHDHLEENV
+236 EIHNHLEKNV
-246 FQKFSPAPE
+246 FQKFTPATE
-255 QLVIK
+255 QLTIK
-260 PAKKFSK
+260 PAKIFTS
-267 PVRASGTYQPLPGDE
+267 PVKASGTYQPLPGDE
-282 DNHHVVISWLLGN
+282 SNHHVVISWLLGD
-295 SHDPLNLLEKY
+295 SHNPLNLLEKY
-306 FLSNIL
+306 FLSNVL

-352 EGVKQGKAQ
+352 EGVGKDKAS
-361 EVEELILTTLEHLVS
+361 EVEELILATLEKLVIE
-376 DGIPED
+376 GVPED
-382 LINSSLHQLEISQ
+382 LINSSLHQLEIGQ
-395 REISGGG
+395 REVSGGG

-408 LMLGCMNACIHYD
+408 LMLGCMNACIHHD
-421 NPISMLDLDS
+421 DPISMLDLDA
-431 NFTKL
+431 NFRKL
-436 KASISKKGY
+436 KTLISQKGY
-445 LENLIS
+445 LEELIS
-451 TSLIKNQH
+451 TCLIKNQH

-466 PDPKFNESLENFF
+466 PDPKFNENLENFF
-479 SATLKNKE
+479 ASTLKNKE
-487 ASLTEQEKNEI
+487 ETLTEEDRGEI

-511 VDNVEILPKVTTQ
+511 IDDVEILPKVTKQ
-524 DIPIQREYTQES
+524 DIPLKREYTHVS
-536 FKMNNRSVYEVG
+536 FLKNNRSVYEVG

-561 KNLTPQELLFS
+561 KNLTSQELLFS
-572 PLYTFIITEVGL
+572 SLYTFILTEVGL
-584 QDNSYEEIQAFQS
+584 KESSYEEIQALQS
-597 SITGGISAT
+597 SITGGLNAS
-606 FKLHT
+606 FKLQT
-611 SDHDEPGKLLLSI
+611 NDQSEPGKLFLSI
-624 SSKCLENNF
+624 SSKSLENNF
-633 EAMEKLIF
+633 DEMEKLILN
-641 STLKHARFDEQN
+641 TLENARFDEED
-653 RILDLLN
+653 RILDLFN
-660 IFISRNEESLNQN
+660 IFIARNEESINQN

-688 LSATAFQMSGIKML
+688 FSATAYQMSGLQML
-702 NQSKAA
+702 NQSKA
-708 VTKIKDANDTL
+708 TISKMKDAADAIN
-719 ELIAILK
+719 LINVLK
-726 SIHAKV
+726 SIHFKV
-732 ISDPFKIFTACSP
+732 LHNPFKIFTACSP
-745 KALNNLTAEFDDI
+745 KTLDAKSMDFKNI
-758 QYKAEQSLI
+758 QYEAEQCLI
-767 EPANEQIAWITGSQ
+767 EPINEQTAWITGSQ

-787 AFQGVPREHSDA
+787 AFQSVPREHPDA

-846 KCTETFAAFRD
+846 KCTETFSAFKD
-857 AIEWSKTSITKQHLE
+857 AVEWSKTSITEQHLE

-899 LEDISTKERLE
+899 LENISTKERLE
-910 MRQRVINCSIEDLTR
+910 MRQRVINCSIEDLIR
-925 VSEMYLTKPSK
+925 VNEKYLTKDSK

-942 EAYKEEASALGLI
+942 ESYREEALSLGLT
-955 LKEV
+955 LREV

>member
-1 MINITHYLN
+1 
-10 FKTMFELKESKKIEL
+10 MFELKESKKIEL
-25 LNVDAQVYKHSK
+25 LDVNAQVYKHSK

-75 SLCGSEKY
+75 SLCGSAKY

-151 IDSKNK
+151 IDSEDK

-182 MSKHLFKETTYHHN
+182 MSKHLFEETTYHHN

-203 IIDLTHADLVAFHQ
+203 IIDLTHDDLVAFHQ

-236 EVHDHLEENV
+236 DVHAHLEENV
-246 FQKFSPAPE
+246 FQKFTPASE
-255 QLVIK
+255 QLKIN
-260 PAKKFSK
+260 PAKIFTN
-267 PVRASGTYQPLPGDE
+267 PVKASGTYQPLPGDE
-282 DNHHVVISWLLGN
+282 NNHHVVISWLLGD

-312 LDNSA
+312 LNNSA
-317 SPLRKALELS
+317 SPLRKALEVS
-327 KLGKSPSPFLGIEPS
+327 KLGKAPSPFLGIEPS

-352 EGVKQGKAQ
+352 EGVEEGNAE
-361 EVEELILTTLEHLVS
+361 EVENLILTTLEKLVS
-376 DGIPED
+376 DGVPKD
-382 LINSSLHQLEISQ
+382 LVNSSLHQLEISQ
-395 REISGGG
+395 REVSSGG

-408 LMLGCMNACIHYD
+408 LMLGCMNACIHHD
-421 NPISMLDLDS
+421 DPISMLDLDT
-431 NFTKL
+431 NFKKL
-436 KASISKKGY
+436 KSLLSKKGY
-445 LENLIS
+445 LEELIS

-466 PDPKFNESLENFF
+466 PDSKFNEKLENFF
-479 SATLKNKE
+479 STTLINKE
-487 ASLTEQEKNEI
+487 KSLTDNEKVEI
-498 NDLAKALK
+498 NDLADALK

-511 VDNVEILPKVTTQ
+511 EDDVEILPKVTRE
-524 DIPIQREYTQES
+524 DIPLKREYANES
-536 FKMNNRSVYEVG
+536 FSKSNRSIYEVG
-548 TNGLMYS
+548 TNGLIYS

-561 KNLTPQELLFS
+561 KNLTEQELLFS
-572 PLYTFIITEVGL
+572 PLYTFILTEVGL
-584 QDNSYEEIQAFQS
+584 MENSYEEIQALQS
-597 SITGGISAT
+597 SVTGGISASFRLNT
-606 FKLHT
+606 
-611 SDHDEPGKLLLSI
+611 DDQEAPGNLFLSI
-624 SSKCLENNF
+624 SSKCLESNF
-633 EAMEKLIF
+633 DEMEKLIF
-641 STLKHARFDEQN
+641 NTLEKARFDEEG
-653 RILDLLN
+653 RLLDLFN
-660 IFISRNEESLNQN
+660 IFIAKNEESINQN
-673 GHILAMNSAASSLNK
+673 GHVLAMNSAASSLNPY
-688 LSATAFQMSGIKML
+688 SATAFQMSGLQML
-702 NQSKAA
+702 NQSKQAI
-708 VTKIKDANDTL
+708 TKIKNSHDASFILN
-719 ELIAILK
+719 ILK
-726 SIHAKV
+726 SIHLK
-732 ISDPFKIFTACSP
+732 ILNTPFKIFTACSP
-745 KALNNLTAEFDDI
+745 KAMQDLAVEFKNI
-758 QYKAEQSLI
+758 QSNPQQSLI
-767 EPANEQIAWITGSQ
+767 QPIDSEIAWLTGSQ

-787 AFQGVPREHSDA
+787 AFQGVSRDNPDSA
-799 PALSVLATVLRN
+799 ALSVLAAVLRN

-846 KCTETFAAFRD
+846 KCAETFKAFKD
-857 AIEWSKTSITKQHLE
+857 AIEWAKTSISSQHLE

-899 LEDISTKERLE
+899 LEGISVKERLE
-910 MRQRVINCSIEDLTR
+910 MRQRVINCSIEDLVR
-925 VSEMYLTKPSK
+925 VCKKYLSGPSK

-942 EAYKEEASALGLI
+942 EAYKKEASSLGLN
-955 LKEV
+955 LREV

>member
-1 MINITHYLN
+1 
-10 FKTMFELKESKKIEL
+10 MFELKESKKIKL
-25 LNVDAQVYKHSK
+25 LDVNAQVYRHSK
-37 FNTQHIHLDADND
+37 FNTQHIHLDSSND

-121 FKNLLDVY
+121 FNNLLDVY

-151 IDSKNK
+151 IDNENN

-182 MSKHLFKETTYHHN
+182 MSKHLFEETTYHHN

-236 EVHDHLEENV
+236 EIHNHLEKNV
-246 FQKFSPAPE
+246 FQKFTPATE
-255 QLVIK
+255 QLTIK
-260 PAKKFSK
+260 PAKIFTS
-267 PVRASGTYQPLPGDE
+267 PVKASGTYQPLPGDE
-282 DNHHVVISWLLGN
+282 SNHHVVISWLLGD
-295 SHDPLNLLEKY
+295 SHNPLNLLEKY
-306 FLSNIL
+306 FLSNVL

-352 EGVKQGKAQ
+352 EGVGKDKAS
-361 EVEELILTTLEHLVS
+361 EVEELILTTLEKLVI
-376 DGIPED
+376 DGVPED
-382 LINSSLHQLEISQ
+382 LINSSLHQLEIGQ
-395 REISGGG
+395 REVSGGG

-408 LMLGCMNACIHYD
+408 LMLGCMNACIHHD
-421 NPISMLDLDS
+421 DPISMLDLDA
-431 NFTKL
+431 NFRKL
-436 KASISKKGY
+436 KTLISQKGY
-445 LENLIS
+445 IEELIS
-451 TSLIKNQH
+451 TCLIKNQH

-466 PDPKFNESLENFF
+466 PDPKFNENLENFF
-479 SATLKNKE
+479 TSTLKNKE
-487 ASLTEQEKNEI
+487 ETLTEEDRGEI

-511 VDNVEILPKVTTQ
+511 MDDVEILPKVTKQ
-524 DIPIQREYTQES
+524 DIPLKREYTHVS
-536 FKMNNRSVYEVG
+536 FLKNNRSVYEVG

-561 KNLTPQELLFS
+561 KNLTSQELLFS
-572 PLYTFIITEVGL
+572 SLYTFILTEVGL
-584 QDNSYEEIQAFQS
+584 KESSYEEIQALQS
-597 SITGGISAT
+597 SITGGLNAS
-606 FKLHT
+606 FKLQT
-611 SDHDEPGKLLLSI
+611 NDQSEPGKLFLCI
-624 SSKCLENNF
+624 SSKSLENNF
-633 EAMEKLIF
+633 DEMEKLILN
-641 STLKHARFDEQN
+641 TLENARFDEED
-653 RILDLLN
+653 RILDLFN
-660 IFISRNEESLNQN
+660 IFIARNEESINQN

-688 LSATAFQMSGIKML
+688 FSATAYQMSGLQML
-702 NQSKAA
+702 NQSKA
-708 VTKIKDANDTL
+708 TISKMKDAADAIN
-719 ELIAILK
+719 LINMLK
-726 SIHAKV
+726 SIHFKV
-732 ISDPFKIFTACSP
+732 LHNPFKIFTACSP
-745 KALNNLTAEFDDI
+745 KTLDAKSMDFKNI
-758 QYKAEQSLI
+758 QYEAEQCLI
-767 EPANEQIAWITGSQ
+767 EPINEQTAWITGSQ

-787 AFQGVPREHSDA
+787 AFQSVPREHPDA

-846 KCTETFAAFRD
+846 KCTETFSAFKD
-857 AIEWSKTSITKQHLE
+857 AVEWSKTSITEQHLE

-899 LEDISTKERLE
+899 LENISTKERLE
-910 MRQRVINCSIEDLTR
+910 MRQRVINCSIEDLIR
-925 VSEMYLTKPSK
+925 VNEKYLTKDSK

-942 EAYKEEASALGLI
+942 ESYREEALSLGLT
-955 LKEV
+955 LREV

>member
-1 MINITHYLN
+1 
-10 FKTMFELKESKKIEL
+10 MFELKESKKIEL
-25 LNVDAQVYKHSK
+25 LDVNAQVYKHSK

-75 SLCGSEKY
+75 SLCGSKKY

-121 FKNLLDVY
+121 FNNLLDVY

-151 IDSKNK
+151 IDNENK

-182 MSKHLFKETTYHHN
+182 MSKYLFEETTYHHN

-223 NATFFTFGNVSID
+223 NATFFTFGNVPID
-236 EVHDHLEENV
+236 EIHDHLEENV
-246 FQKFSPAPE
+246 FQKFTPASE
-255 QLVIK
+255 QLTIN
-260 PAKKFSK
+260 PAKIFTT
-267 PVRASGTYQPLPGDE
+267 PVQASGTYQPLPGDE
-282 DNHHVVISWLLGN
+282 SNHHVVISWLLGN
-295 SHDPLNLLEKY
+295 SHDPLNLLENY

-317 SPLRKALELS
+317 SPLRKALELT
-327 KLGKSPSPFLGIEPS
+327 KIGKSPSPFLGIEPS

-352 EGVKQGKAQ
+352 EGVGPDKAI
-361 EVEELILTTLEHLVS
+361 EVEELILSTLQKLVK
-376 DGIPED
+376 DGVPED
-382 LINSSLHQLEISQ
+382 LINSSLHQLEIGQ
-395 REISGGG
+395 REVSGGG

-408 LMLGCMNACIHYD
+408 LMLGCMNACIHHD
-421 NPISMLDLDS
+421 DPISMLDLDA

-436 KASISKKGY
+436 KTLISQKGY
-445 LENLIS
+445 LEELIS
-451 TSLIKNQH
+451 TRLIKNQH

-466 PDPKFNESLENFF
+466 PDPKFNENLENFF
-479 SATLKNKE
+479 ASTLKSKE
-487 ASLTEQEKNEI
+487 EVLTDRDIGEI
-498 NDLAKALK
+498 NDLAEALK

-511 VDNVEILPKVTTQ
+511 VDDVEILPKVTIQ
-524 DIPIQREYTQES
+524 DIPLKREYASAS
-536 FKMNNRSVYEVG
+536 FLKNNRSVYEVG

-561 KNLTPQELLFS
+561 KNLSSQELLYS
-572 PLYTFIITEVGL
+572 SLYTFILTEVGL
-584 QDNSYEEIQAFQS
+584 RKSSYEEVQALQS
-597 SITGGISAT
+597 SITGGINAS

-611 SDHDEPGKLLLSI
+611 NGQDEPGKLFLSI
-624 SSKCLENNF
+624 SSKSLEDNF
-633 EAMEKLIF
+633 DAMEKLVF
-641 STLKHARFDEQN
+641 NTLENARFDEKN
-653 RILDLLN
+653 RILDLFN
-660 IFISRNEESLNQN
+660 IFIARNEESLNQN
-673 GHILAMNSAASSLNK
+673 GHILAMNSAASSLNTF
-688 LSATAFQMSGIKML
+688 SATAFQMSGLRML
-702 NQSKAA
+702 SQSKAA
-708 VTKIKDANDTL
+708 ISKIKEITDAN
-719 ELIAILK
+719 ELIDTLK
-726 SIHAKV
+726 SIHSKV
-732 ISDPFKIFTACSP
+732 FHNPYKIFTACSP
-745 KALNNLTAEFDDI
+745 NALQEKSMEFTNI
-758 QYKAEQSLI
+758 QSKAEQSLTK
-767 EPANEQIAWITGSQ
+767 PATEQIGWITGSQ

-787 AFQGVPREHSDA
+787 AFQGVPREHPDA

-846 KCTETFAAFRD
+846 KCTETFVAFKE
-857 AIEWSKTSITKQHLE
+857 AIEWSKTSITNQHLE

-899 LEDISTKERLE
+899 LENISTKERLE
-910 MRQRVINCSIEDLTR
+910 MRQRVINCSIEDLIR
-925 VSEMYLTKPSK
+925 VSKKYLTGDSN

-942 EAYKEEASALGLI
+942 ESYREEASSLGLT

>member
-1 MINITHYLN
+1 M
-10 FKTMFELKESKKIEL
+10 
-25 LNVDAQVYKHSK
+25 
-37 FNTQHIHLDADND
+37 
-50 EKVFMVAFRTIPED
+50 
-64 STGVAHILEHT
+64 
-75 SLCGSEKY
+75 
-83 PVRDP
+83 
-88 FFMMIRRSLNSFMNA
+88 
-103 FTSSDWTAYPFAT
+103 
-116 QNNKD
+116 
-121 FKNLLDVY
+121 
-129 VDSAFFPRL
+129 

-151 IDSKNK
+151 IDSEDK

-182 MSKHLFKETTYHHN
+182 MSKYLFEETTYHHN

-236 EVHDHLEENV
+236 EVHNHLEENV
-246 FQKFSPAPE
+246 FKKFTPASE
-255 QLVIK
+255 QLTIK
-260 PAKKFSK
+260 PAKIFSS
-267 PVRASGTYQPLPGDE
+267 PVQASGTYQPLPGDE
-282 DNHHVVISWLLGN
+282 SNHHVVISWLLGD

-327 KLGKSPSPFLGIEPS
+327 KIGKSPSPFLGIEPS

-352 EGVKQGKAQ
+352 EGVEKNRAS
-361 EVEELILTTLEHLVS
+361 EVEELILTTLEKLVV
-376 DGIPED
+376 DGVPED
-382 LINSSLHQLEISQ
+382 LINSSLHQLEIGQ
-395 REISGGG
+395 REVSGGG

-408 LMLGCMNACIHYD
+408 LMLGCMNACIHHD
-421 NPISMLDLDS
+421 DPISMLDLDA

-436 KASISKKGY
+436 KTLISKKGY
-445 LENLIS
+445 LEELIS

-466 PDPKFNESLENFF
+466 PDPKFNENLENFF
-479 SATLKNKE
+479 TSTLKTKE
-487 ASLTEQEKNEI
+487 KTLTDKDKVEI
-498 NDLAKALK
+498 NDLARALQ

-511 VDNVEILPKVTTQ
+511 VDDVEILPKVTKQ
-524 DIPIQREYTQES
+524 DIPLKRDYTNVS
-536 FKMNNRSVYEVG
+536 FLKNNRSVYEVG
-548 TNGLMYS
+548 TNGLTYS

-561 KNLTPQELLFS
+561 KNLTSQELSFS
-572 PLYTFIITEVGL
+572 SLYTFILTEVGL
-584 QDNSYEEIQAFQS
+584 QESSYEEIQALQS
-597 SITGGISAT
+597 SITGGINAS

-611 SDHDEPGKLLLSI
+611 NGQNLPGKLFLSI
-624 SSKCLENNF
+624 SAKSLENNF
-633 EAMEKLIF
+633 NAMEKLIF
-641 STLKHARFDEQN
+641 NTLENARFDEKN
-653 RILDLLN
+653 RILDLFN
-660 IFISRNEESLNQN
+660 IFIARNEESLNQN
-673 GHILAMNSAASSLNK
+673 GHILAMNSAASSLNTF
-688 LSATAFQMSGIKML
+688 SATAFQMSGLQML

-708 VTKIKDANDTL
+708 ISKMKEVADTL
-719 ELIAILK
+719 ELINILK
-726 SIHAKV
+726 SIHSKV
-732 ISDPFKIFTACSP
+732 LHDPFKIFTACSP
-745 KALNNLTAEFDDI
+745 KALKDQSMEFENI
-758 QYKAEQSLI
+758 YYEAEQSLTMPI
-767 EPANEQIAWITGSQ
+767 NEQIGWITGSQ

-787 AFQGVPREHSDA
+787 AFQGVPREHPDA

-846 KCTETFAAFRD
+846 KCTETFVAFKD
-857 AIEWSKTSITKQHLE
+857 AIEWSKTSITDQHLE

-899 LEDISTKERLE
+899 LEDISIKERLE

-925 VSEMYLTKPSK
+925 VCEKYLTQDSK

-942 EAYKEEASALGLI
+942 EAYREEASSLGLS
-955 LKEV
+955 LRDV

>member
-1 MINITHYLN
+1 
-10 FKTMFELKESKKIEL
+10 MFELKESKKIKL
-25 LNVDAQVYKHSK
+25 LDVNAQVYRHSK
-37 FNTQHIHLDADND
+37 FNTQHIHLDSSND

-121 FKNLLDVY
+121 FNNLLDVY

-151 IDSKNK
+151 IDNENN

-182 MSKHLFKETTYHHN
+182 MSKHLFEETTYHHN

-236 EVHDHLEENV
+236 EIHNHLEKNV
-246 FQKFSPAPE
+246 FQKFTPATE
-255 QLVIK
+255 QLTIK
-260 PAKKFSK
+260 PAKIFTS
-267 PVRASGTYQPLPGDE
+267 PVKASGTYQPLPGDE
-282 DNHHVVISWLLGN
+282 SNHHVVISWLLGD
-295 SHDPLNLLEKY
+295 SHNPLNLLEKY
-306 FLSNIL
+306 FLSNVL

-352 EGVKQGKAQ
+352 EGVGKNKAS
-361 EVEELILTTLEHLVS
+361 EVEELILTTLEKLVI
-376 DGIPED
+376 DGVPED
-382 LINSSLHQLEISQ
+382 LINSSLHQLEIGQ
-395 REISGGG
+395 REVSGGG

-408 LMLGCMNACIHYD
+408 LMLGCMNACIHHD
-421 NPISMLDLDS
+421 DPISMLDLDA
-431 NFTKL
+431 NFRKL
-436 KASISKKGY
+436 KTLISQKGY
-445 LENLIS
+445 IEELIS
-451 TSLIKNQH
+451 TCLINNQH

-466 PDPKFNESLENFF
+466 PDPKFNENLENFF
-479 SATLKNKE
+479 TSTLKNKE
-487 ASLTEQEKNEI
+487 ETLTEEDRGEI

-511 VDNVEILPKVTTQ
+511 MDDVEILPKVTKQ
-524 DIPIQREYTQES
+524 DIPLKREYTHVS
-536 FKMNNRSVYEVG
+536 FLKNNRSVYEVG

-561 KNLTPQELLFS
+561 KNLTSQELLFS
-572 PLYTFIITEVGL
+572 SLYTFILTEVGL
-584 QDNSYEEIQAFQS
+584 KESSYEEIQALQS
-597 SITGGISAT
+597 SITGGLNAS
-606 FKLHT
+606 FKLQT
-611 SDHDEPGKLLLSI
+611 NDQSEPGKLFLCI
-624 SSKCLENNF
+624 SSKSLENNF
-633 EAMEKLIF
+633 DEMEKLILN
-641 STLKHARFDEQN
+641 TLENARFDEED
-653 RILDLLN
+653 RILDLFN
-660 IFISRNEESLNQN
+660 IFIARNEESINQN

-688 LSATAFQMSGIKML
+688 FSATAYQMSGLQML
-702 NQSKAA
+702 NQSKA
-708 VTKIKDANDTL
+708 TISKMKDAADAIN
-719 ELIAILK
+719 LINVLK
-726 SIHAKV
+726 SIHFKV
-732 ISDPFKIFTACSP
+732 LHNPFKIFTACSP
-745 KALNNLTAEFDDI
+745 KTLDAKSMDFKNI
-758 QYKAEQSLI
+758 QYEAEQCLI
-767 EPANEQIAWITGSQ
+767 EPINEQTAWITGSQ

-787 AFQGVPREHSDA
+787 AFQSVPREHPDA

-846 KCTETFAAFRD
+846 KCTETFSAFKD
-857 AIEWSKTSITKQHLE
+857 AVEWSKTSITEQHLE

-899 LEDISTKERLE
+899 LENISTKERLE
-910 MRQRVINCSIEDLTR
+910 MRQRVINCSIEDLIR
-925 VSEMYLTKPSK
+925 VNEKYLTKDSK

-942 EAYKEEASALGLI
+942 ESYREEALSLGLT
-955 LKEV
+955 LREV

>member
-1 MINITHYLN
+1 
-10 FKTMFELKESKKIEL
+10 MFELKESKKIEL
-25 LNVDAQVYKHSK
+25 LDVNAQVYKHSK

-75 SLCGSEKY
+75 SLCGSKKY

-121 FKNLLDVY
+121 FNNLLDVY

-151 IDSKNK
+151 IDNENK

-182 MSKHLFKETTYHHN
+182 MSKYLFEETTYHHN

-223 NATFFTFGNVSID
+223 NATFFTFGNVPID
-236 EVHDHLEENV
+236 EIHDHLEENV
-246 FQKFSPAPE
+246 FQKFTPASE
-255 QLVIK
+255 QLTIN
-260 PAKKFSK
+260 PAKIFTT
-267 PVRASGTYQPLPGDE
+267 PVQASGTYQPLPGDE
-282 DNHHVVISWLLGN
+282 SNHHVVISWLLGN
-295 SHDPLNLLEKY
+295 SHDPLNLLENY

-317 SPLRKALELS
+317 SPLRKALELT
-327 KLGKSPSPFLGIEPS
+327 KIGKSPSPFLGIEPS

-352 EGVKQGKAQ
+352 EGVGPDKAI
-361 EVEELILTTLEHLVS
+361 EVEELILSTLQKLVK
-376 DGIPED
+376 DGVPED
-382 LINSSLHQLEISQ
+382 LINSSLHQLEIGQ
-395 REISGGG
+395 REVSGGG

-408 LMLGCMNACIHYD
+408 LMLGCMNACIHHD
-421 NPISMLDLDS
+421 DPISMLDLDA

-436 KASISKKGY
+436 KTLISQKGY
-445 LENLIS
+445 LEELIS
-451 TSLIKNQH
+451 TRLIKNQH

-466 PDPKFNESLENFF
+466 PDPKFNENLENFF
-479 SATLKNKE
+479 ASTLKSKE
-487 ASLTEQEKNEI
+487 EVLTDRDIGEI
-498 NDLAKALK
+498 NDLAEALK

-511 VDNVEILPKVTTQ
+511 VDDVEILPKVTIQ
-524 DIPIQREYTQES
+524 DIPLKREYASAS
-536 FKMNNRSVYEVG
+536 FLKNNRSVYEVG

-561 KNLTPQELLFS
+561 KNLSSQELLYS
-572 PLYTFIITEVGL
+572 SLYTFILTEVGL
-584 QDNSYEEIQAFQS
+584 RKSSYEEVQALQS
-597 SITGGISAT
+597 SITGGINAS

-611 SDHDEPGKLLLSI
+611 NGQDEPGKLFLSI
-624 SSKCLENNF
+624 SSKSLEDNF
-633 EAMEKLIF
+633 DAMEKLVLN
-641 STLKHARFDEQN
+641 TLENARFDEKN
-653 RILDLLN
+653 RILDLFN
-660 IFISRNEESLNQN
+660 IFIARNEESLNQN
-673 GHILAMNSAASSLNK
+673 GHILAMNSAASSLNTF
-688 LSATAFQMSGIKML
+688 SATAFQMSGLRML

-708 VTKIKDANDTL
+708 ISKIKEITDAN
-719 ELIAILK
+719 ELIDTLK
-726 SIHAKV
+726 SIHSKV
-732 ISDPFKIFTACSP
+732 FHNPYKIFTACSP
-745 KALNNLTAEFDDI
+745 NALQEKSMEFTNI
-758 QYKAEQSLI
+758 QSKAEQSLTK
-767 EPANEQIAWITGSQ
+767 PATEQIGWITGSQ

-787 AFQGVPREHSDA
+787 AFQGVPREHPDA

-846 KCTETFAAFRD
+846 KCTETFVAFKE
-857 AIEWSKTSITKQHLE
+857 AIEWSKTSITNQHLE

-899 LEDISTKERLE
+899 LENISTKERLE
-910 MRQRVINCSIEDLTR
+910 MRQRVINCSIEDLIR
-925 VSEMYLTKPSK
+925 VSKKYLTGDSN

-942 EAYKEEASALGLI
+942 ESYREEASSLGLT

>member
-1 MINITHYLN
+1 
-10 FKTMFELKESKKIEL
+10 
-25 LNVDAQVYKHSK
+25 
-37 FNTQHIHLDADND
+37 
-50 EKVFMVAFRTIPED
+50 MVAFRTIPED

-121 FKNLLDVY
+121 FNNLLDVY

-151 IDSKNK
+151 IDNENN

-182 MSKHLFKETTYHHN
+182 MSKHLFEETTYHHN

-236 EVHDHLEENV
+236 EIHNHLEKNV
-246 FQKFSPAPE
+246 FQKFTPATE
-255 QLVIK
+255 QLTIK
-260 PAKKFSK
+260 PAKIFTS
-267 PVRASGTYQPLPGDE
+267 PVKASGTYQPLPGDE
-282 DNHHVVISWLLGN
+282 SNHHVVISWLLGD
-295 SHDPLNLLEKY
+295 SHNPLNLLEKY
-306 FLSNIL
+306 FLSNVL

-352 EGVKQGKAQ
+352 EGVGKEKAS
-361 EVEELILTTLEHLVS
+361 EVEELILTTLEKLVI
-376 DGIPED
+376 DGVPED
-382 LINSSLHQLEISQ
+382 LINSSLHQLEIGQ
-395 REISGGG
+395 REVSGGG

-408 LMLGCMNACIHYD
+408 LMLGCMNACIHHD
-421 NPISMLDLDS
+421 DPISMLDLDA
-431 NFTKL
+431 NFRKL
-436 KASISKKGY
+436 KTLISQKGY
-445 LENLIS
+445 LEELIS
-451 TSLIKNQH
+451 TCLIKNQH

-466 PDPKFNESLENFF
+466 PDPKFNENLENFF
-479 SATLKNKE
+479 ASTLKNKE
-487 ASLTEQEKNEI
+487 ETLTEEDRGEI

-511 VDNVEILPKVTTQ
+511 IDDIEILPKVTKQ
-524 DIPIQREYTQES
+524 DIPLKREYTHVS
-536 FKMNNRSVYEVG
+536 FLKNNRSVYEVG

-561 KNLTPQELLFS
+561 KNLTSQELLFS
-572 PLYTFIITEVGL
+572 SLYTFILTEVGL
-584 QDNSYEEIQAFQS
+584 KESSYEEIQALQS
-597 SITGGISAT
+597 SITGGLNAS
-606 FKLHT
+606 FKLQT
-611 SDHDEPGKLLLSI
+611 NDQSEPGKLFLCI
-624 SSKCLENNF
+624 SSKSLENNF
-633 EAMEKLIF
+633 DEMEKLILN
-641 STLKHARFDEQN
+641 TLENARFDEED
-653 RILDLLN
+653 RILDLFN
-660 IFISRNEESLNQN
+660 IFIARNEESINQN

-688 LSATAFQMSGIKML
+688 FSATAYQMSGLQML
-702 NQSKAA
+702 NQSKA
-708 VTKIKDANDTL
+708 TISKMKDAADAIN
-719 ELIAILK
+719 LINVLK
-726 SIHAKV
+726 SIHFKV
-732 ISDPFKIFTACSP
+732 LHNPFKIFTACSP
-745 KALNNLTAEFDDI
+745 KTLDAKSMDFKNI
-758 QYKAEQSLI
+758 QYEAEQCLI
-767 EPANEQIAWITGSQ
+767 EPINEQTAWITGSQ

-787 AFQGVPREHSDA
+787 AFQSVPREHPDA

-846 KCTETFAAFRD
+846 KCTETFSAFKD
-857 AIEWSKTSITKQHLE
+857 AVEWSKTSITEQHLE

-899 LEDISTKERLE
+899 LENISTKERLE
-910 MRQRVINCSIEDLTR
+910 MRQRVINCSIEDLIR
-925 VSEMYLTKPSK
+925 VNEKYLTKDSK

-942 EAYKEEASALGLI
+942 ESYREEALSLGLT
-955 LKEV
+955 LREV

>member
-1 MINITHYLN
+1 
-10 FKTMFELKESKKIEL
+10 MFELKESKKIKL
-25 LNVDAQVYKHSK
+25 LDVNAQVYRHSK
-37 FNTQHIHLDADND
+37 FNTQHIHLDSSND

-121 FKNLLDVY
+121 FNNLLDVY

-151 IDSKNK
+151 IDNENN

-182 MSKHLFKETTYHHN
+182 MSKHLFEETTYHHN

-236 EVHDHLEENV
+236 EIHNHLEKNV
-246 FQKFSPAPE
+246 FQKFTPATE
-255 QLVIK
+255 QLTIK
-260 PAKKFSK
+260 PAKIFTS
-267 PVRASGTYQPLPGDE
+267 PVKASGTYQPLPGDE
-282 DNHHVVISWLLGN
+282 SNHHVVISWLLGD
-295 SHDPLNLLEKY
+295 SHNPLNLLEKY
-306 FLSNIL
+306 FLSNVL

-352 EGVKQGKAQ
+352 EGVGKDKAS
-361 EVEELILTTLEHLVS
+361 EVEELILATLEKLVIE
-376 DGIPED
+376 GVPED
-382 LINSSLHQLEISQ
+382 LINSSLHQLEIGQ
-395 REISGGG
+395 REVSGGG

-408 LMLGCMNACIHYD
+408 LMLGCMNACIHHD
-421 NPISMLDLDS
+421 DPISMLDLDA
-431 NFTKL
+431 NFRRL
-436 KASISKKGY
+436 KTLISQKGY
-445 LENLIS
+445 LEELIS
-451 TSLIKNQH
+451 TCLIKNQH

-466 PDPKFNESLENFF
+466 PDPKFNENLENFF
-479 SATLKNKE
+479 ASTLKNKE
-487 ASLTEQEKNEI
+487 ETLTEEDRGEI

-511 VDNVEILPKVTTQ
+511 IDDVEILPKVTKQ
-524 DIPIQREYTQES
+524 DIPLKREYTHVS
-536 FKMNNRSVYEVG
+536 FLKNNRSVYEVG

-561 KNLTPQELLFS
+561 KNLTSQELLFS
-572 PLYTFIITEVGL
+572 SLYTFILTEVGL
-584 QDNSYEEIQAFQS
+584 KESSYEEIQALQS
-597 SITGGISAT
+597 SITGGLNAS
-606 FKLHT
+606 FKLQT
-611 SDHDEPGKLLLSI
+611 NDQSEPGKLFLCI
-624 SSKCLENNF
+624 SSKSLENNF
-633 EAMEKLIF
+633 DEMEKLILN
-641 STLKHARFDEQN
+641 TLENARFDEED
-653 RILDLLN
+653 RILDLFN
-660 IFISRNEESLNQN
+660 IFIARNEESINQN

-688 LSATAFQMSGIKML
+688 FSATAYQMSGLQML
-702 NQSKAA
+702 NQSKA
-708 VTKIKDANDTL
+708 TISKMKDAADAIN
-719 ELIAILK
+719 LINVLK
-726 SIHAKV
+726 SIHFKV
-732 ISDPFKIFTACSP
+732 LHNPFKIFTACSP
-745 KALNNLTAEFDDI
+745 KTLDAKSMDFKNI
-758 QYKAEQSLI
+758 QYEAEQCLI
-767 EPANEQIAWITGSQ
+767 EPINEQTAWITGSQ

-787 AFQGVPREHSDA
+787 AFQSVPREHPDA

-846 KCTETFAAFRD
+846 KCTETFSAFKD
-857 AIEWSKTSITKQHLE
+857 AVEWSKTSITEQHLE

-899 LEDISTKERLE
+899 LENISTKERLE
-910 MRQRVINCSIEDLTR
+910 MRQRVINCSIEDLIR
-925 VSEMYLTKPSK
+925 VNEKYLTKDSK

-942 EAYKEEASALGLI
+942 ESYREEALSLGLT
-955 LKEV
+955 LREV

>member
-1 MINITHYLN
+1 
-10 FKTMFELKESKKIEL
+10 MFQLKESKKIKL
-25 LNVDAQVYKHSK
+25 LDVNAQVYQHSK

-50 EKVFMVAFRTIPED
+50 EKVFMIAFRTIPED

-75 SLCGSEKY
+75 SLCGSKKY

-121 FKNLLDVY
+121 FNNLLDVY

-151 IDSKNK
+151 IDDENK

-182 MSKHLFKETTYHHN
+182 MSKYLFEETTYHHN

-217 KHYHPS
+217 KYYHPS
-223 NATFFTFGNVSID
+223 NATFFTFGNVSIED
-236 EVHDHLEENV
+236 VHNHLEENV
-246 FQKFSPAPE
+246 FQKFTPASE
-255 QLVIK
+255 QLTIK
-260 PAKKFSK
+260 PAKIFSE
-267 PVRASGTYQPLPGDE
+267 PAQASGTYQPLPGDE
-282 DNHHVVISWLLGN
+282 NNHHVVISWLLGD

-352 EGVKQGKAQ
+352 EGVEEGKAK
-361 EVEELILTTLEHLVS
+361 EVEELILATLEKLVI
-376 DGIPED
+376 DGVPED
-382 LINSSLHQLEISQ
+382 LINSSLHQLEIGQ
-395 REISGGG
+395 REVSGGG

-408 LMLGCMNACIHYD
+408 LMLGCMNACIHYE

-431 NFTKL
+431 NFSKL
-436 KASISKKGY
+436 KALISKKGY
-445 LENLIS
+445 LEELIS
-451 TSLIKNQH
+451 SSLIKNQH

-466 PDPKFNESLENFF
+466 PDPKFNENLENFF
-479 SATLKNKE
+479 SSTLRKKE
-487 ASLTEQEKNEI
+487 DVLTDKDRNEI
-498 NDLAKALK
+498 NDLANALK

-511 VDNVEILPKVTTQ
+511 IDDVEILPKVTTQ
-524 DIPIQREYTQES
+524 DIPLKREYTHES
-536 FKMNNRSVYEVG
+536 FKENNRSVYEVG

-561 KNLTPQELLFS
+561 KDLTAQELLFS
-572 PLYTFIITEVGL
+572 SLYTFILTEVGL
-584 QDNSYEEIQAFQS
+584 KESSYEEIQALQS
-597 SITGGISAT
+597 SITGGVSAS

-611 SDHDEPGKLLLSI
+611 NSQETPGKLFLSI
-624 SSKCLENNF
+624 SSKSLEENF
-633 EAMEKLIF
+633 DAMEKLVF
-641 STLKHARFDEQN
+641 NTLENARFDEQN
-653 RILDLLN
+653 RIFDLLN
-660 IFISRNEESLNQN
+660 IFIARNEESLNQN

-688 LSATAFQMSGIKML
+688 FSATAFQMSGLQML

-708 VTKIKDANDTL
+708 ISKMKDVSDTS
-719 ELIAILK
+719 EVIDILK
-726 SIHAKV
+726 NIHSKV
-732 ISDPFKIFTACSP
+732 LHNPFKVFTACSP
-745 KALNNLTAEFDDI
+745 KALSDKSMKFKNIE
-758 QYKAEQSLI
+758 YEAEQSLA
-767 EPANEQIAWITGSQ
+767 EPMNHQIAWITGSQ

-787 AFQGVPREHSDA
+787 AFQGVSRENPDA
-799 PALSVLATVLRN
+799 AALSVLATVLRN

-824 YGAGATNDTSTN
+824 YGAGATNDTATN

-846 KCTETFAAFRD
+846 KCRETFSAFQD

-885 LSPVGEAKNDFNFN
+885 LSPVGEAKNDFNLN
-899 LEDISTKERLE
+899 LEDISTQERLA
-910 MRQRVINCSIEDLTR
+910 MRQRVINCSIKDLIR
-925 VSEMYLTKPSK
+925 VSEKYLTKPSK

-942 EAYKEEASALGLI
+942 EAYKEEASELGLT
-955 LKEV
+955 LREV

>member
-1 MINITHYLN
+1 
-10 FKTMFELKESKKIEL
+10 MFELKESKKIEL
-25 LNVDAQVYKHSK
+25 LDVNAQVYKHSK

-75 SLCGSEKY
+75 SLCGSKKY

-121 FKNLLDVY
+121 FNNLLDVY

-151 IDSKNK
+151 IDNENK

-182 MSKHLFKETTYHHN
+182 MSKYLFEETTYHHN

-236 EVHDHLEENV
+236 EIHDHLEENV
-246 FQKFSPAPE
+246 FQKFTPASE
-255 QLVIK
+255 QLTIN
-260 PAKKFSK
+260 PAKIFTS

-282 DNHHVVISWLLGN
+282 SNHHVVISWLLGD
-295 SHDPLNLLEKY
+295 SHDPLNLLENY

-327 KLGKSPSPFLGIEPS
+327 KIGKSPSPFLGIEPS

-352 EGVKQGKAQ
+352 EGVGPDKAI
-361 EVEELILTTLEHLVS
+361 EVEELILSTLQKLVK
-376 DGIPED
+376 DGVPED
-382 LINSSLHQLEISQ
+382 LINSSLHQLEIGQ
-395 REISGGG
+395 REVSGGG

-408 LMLGCMNACIHYD
+408 LMLGCMNACIHHD
-421 NPISMLDLDS
+421 DPISMLDLDA

-436 KASISKKGY
+436 KTLISQKGY
-445 LENLIS
+445 LEELIS

-466 PDPKFNESLENFF
+466 PDPKFNENLENFF
-479 SATLKNKE
+479 ASTLKSKE
-487 ASLTEQEKNEI
+487 EVLTDRDIGEI
-498 NDLAKALK
+498 NDLAEALK

-511 VDNVEILPKVTTQ
+511 VDDVEILPKVTIQ
-524 DIPIQREYTQES
+524 DIPLKREYASAS
-536 FKMNNRSVYEVG
+536 FLKNNRSVYEVG

-561 KNLTPQELLFS
+561 KNLSSQELLFS
-572 PLYTFIITEVGL
+572 SLYTFILTEVGL
-584 QDNSYEEIQAFQS
+584 RKSSYEEVQALQS
-597 SITGGISAT
+597 SITGGINAT

-611 SDHDEPGKLLLSI
+611 NGQDEPGKLFLSI
-624 SSKCLENNF
+624 SSKSLEDNF
-633 EAMEKLIF
+633 DAMEKLVF
-641 STLKHARFDEQN
+641 NTLENARFDEKN
-653 RILDLLN
+653 RILDLFN
-660 IFISRNEESLNQN
+660 IFIARNEESLNQN
-673 GHILAMNSAASSLNK
+673 GHILAMNSAASSLNTF
-688 LSATAFQMSGIKML
+688 SATAFQMSGLRML

-708 VTKIKDANDTL
+708 ISKIKEITDAN
-719 ELIAILK
+719 ELIDTLK
-726 SIHAKV
+726 SIHSKV
-732 ISDPFKIFTACSP
+732 FHNPYKIFTACSP
-745 KALNNLTAEFDDI
+745 NALQEKSMEFTNI
-758 QYKAEQSLI
+758 QSKAEQSLTK
-767 EPANEQIAWITGSQ
+767 PATEQIGWITGSQ

-787 AFQGVPREHSDA
+787 AFQGVPREHPDA

-846 KCTETFAAFRD
+846 KCAETFVAFKE
-857 AIEWSKTSITKQHLE
+857 AIEWSKTSITNQHLE

-899 LEDISTKERLE
+899 LENISTKERLE
-910 MRQRVINCSIEDLTR
+910 MRQRVINCSIEDLIR
-925 VSEMYLTKPSK
+925 VSKKYLTGDSN

-942 EAYKEEASALGLI
+942 ESYREEASSLGLT

>member
-1 MINITHYLN
+1 
-10 FKTMFELKESKKIEL
+10 MFELKESKKIEL
-25 LNVDAQVYKHSK
+25 LDVNAQVYKHSK
-37 FNTQHIHLDADND
+37 FNTQHIHLDSDND

-75 SLCGSEKY
+75 SLCGSKKY

-121 FKNLLDVY
+121 FNNLLDVY

-151 IDSKNK
+151 IDNENK

-182 MSKHLFKETTYHHN
+182 MSKYLFEETTYHHN

-223 NATFFTFGNVSID
+223 NATFFTFGNVVVD
-236 EVHDHLEENV
+236 EIHNHLEENV
-246 FQKFSPAPE
+246 FKRFTPASE
-255 QLVIK
+255 QLTIK
-260 PAKKFSK
+260 PAKIFTN
-267 PVRASGTYQPLPGDE
+267 PVQASGTYQPLPGDE
-282 DNHHVVISWLLGN
+282 SNHHVVISWLLGD

-327 KLGKSPSPFLGIEPS
+327 KIGKSPSPFLGIEPS

-352 EGVKQGKAQ
+352 EGVEQDKAS
-361 EVEELILTTLEHLVS
+361 EVEELILTTLEKLVI
-376 DGIPED
+376 DGVPED
-382 LINSSLHQLEISQ
+382 LINSSLHQLEIGQ
-395 REISGGG
+395 REVSGGG

-408 LMLGCMNACIHYD
+408 LMLGCMNACIHHD
-421 NPISMLDLDS
+421 DPISMLDLDA

-436 KASISKKGY
+436 KTLISKKGY
-445 LENLIS
+445 LEELIS

-466 PDPKFNESLENFF
+466 PDPKFNENLENFF
-479 SATLKNKE
+479 ASTLKSKE
-487 ASLTEQEKNEI
+487 EILTDKDIEEI

-511 VDNVEILPKVTTQ
+511 VDDVEILPKVTKQ
-524 DIPIQREYTQES
+524 DIPIKREYASVS
-536 FKMNNRSVYEVG
+536 FLKNNRSVYEVG

-561 KNLTPQELLFS
+561 KNLSSQELLFS
-572 PLYTFIITEVGL
+572 SLYTFILAEVGHL
-584 QDNSYEEIQAFQS
+584 ETSYEEIQALQS
-597 SITGGISAT
+597 SITGGINAS

-611 SDHDEPGKLLLSI
+611 ISQDAPGKLFLSI
-624 SSKCLENNF
+624 SSKSLEDNF
-633 EAMEKLIF
+633 DAMEKLVLNTI
-641 STLKHARFDEQN
+641 KKVRFDEEN
-653 RILDLLN
+653 RIWDLFN
-660 IFISRNEESLNQN
+660 IFIARNEESLNQN
-673 GHILAMNSAASSLNK
+673 GHILAMNSAASSLNTF
-688 LSATAFQMSGIKML
+688 SATAFQMSGLQML

-708 VTKIKDANDTL
+708 ISKLKEVSETA
-719 ELIAILK
+719 ELIDILK
-726 SIHAKV
+726 SIHSKV
-732 ISDPFKIFTACSP
+732 LHNPFKIFTACSP
-745 KALNNLTAEFDDI
+745 NVLKDKSMEFENI
-758 QYKAEQSLI
+758 QYEAEQSLSK
-767 EPANEQIAWITGSQ
+767 PVNDQIGWITGSQ

-787 AFQGVPREHSDA
+787 AFQGVPREHPDA

-857 AIEWSKTSITKQHLE
+857 AIEWSKTSITDQHLE

-910 MRQRVINCSIEDLTR
+910 MRQRVINCSIEDLIR
-925 VSEMYLTKPSK
+925 VSKKYLSKDSK

-942 EAYKEEASALGLI
+942 EAYREEANSLGLN

>member
-1 MINITHYLN
+1 
-10 FKTMFELKESKKIEL
+10 MFELKESKKIKL
-25 LNVDAQVYKHSK
+25 LDVNAQVYRHSK
-37 FNTQHIHLDADND
+37 FNTQHIHLDSSND

-121 FKNLLDVY
+121 FNNLLDVY

-151 IDSKNK
+151 IDNENN

-182 MSKHLFKETTYHHN
+182 MSKHLFEETTYHHN

-236 EVHDHLEENV
+236 EIHNHLEKNV
-246 FQKFSPAPE
+246 FQKFTPATE
-255 QLVIK
+255 QLTIK
-260 PAKKFSK
+260 PAKIFTS
-267 PVRASGTYQPLPGDE
+267 PVKASGTYQPLPGDE
-282 DNHHVVISWLLGN
+282 SNHHVVISWLLGD
-295 SHDPLNLLEKY
+295 SHNPLNLLEKY
-306 FLSNIL
+306 FLSNVL

-352 EGVKQGKAQ
+352 EGVGKNKAS
-361 EVEELILTTLEHLVS
+361 EVEELILSTLEKLVV
-376 DGIPED
+376 DGVPED
-382 LINSSLHQLEISQ
+382 LINSSLHQLEIGQ
-395 REISGGG
+395 REVSGGG

-408 LMLGCMNACIHYD
+408 LMLGCMNACIHHD
-421 NPISMLDLDS
+421 DPISMLDLDA
-431 NFTKL
+431 NFRKL
-436 KASISKKGY
+436 KTLISQKGY
-445 LENLIS
+445 LEELIS
-451 TSLIKNQH
+451 TCLIKNQH

-466 PDPKFNESLENFF
+466 PDPKFNENLENFF
-479 SATLKNKE
+479 ASTLKNKE
-487 ASLTEQEKNEI
+487 ETLTEEDRGEI

-511 VDNVEILPKVTTQ
+511 MDDVEILPKVTKQ
-524 DIPIQREYTQES
+524 DIPLKREYTHVS
-536 FKMNNRSVYEVG
+536 FLKNNRSVYEVG

-561 KNLTPQELLFS
+561 KNLTSQELLFS
-572 PLYTFIITEVGL
+572 SLYTFILTEVGL
-584 QDNSYEEIQAFQS
+584 KESSYEEIQALQS
-597 SITGGISAT
+597 SITGGLNAS
-606 FKLHT
+606 FKLQT
-611 SDHDEPGKLLLSI
+611 NDQSEPGKLFLCI
-624 SSKCLENNF
+624 SSKSLENNF
-633 EAMEKLIF
+633 DEMEKLILN
-641 STLKHARFDEQN
+641 TLENARFDEED
-653 RILDLLN
+653 RILDLFN
-660 IFISRNEESLNQN
+660 IFIARNEESINQN

-688 LSATAFQMSGIKML
+688 FSATAYQMSGLQML
-702 NQSKAA
+702 NQSKA
-708 VTKIKDANDTL
+708 TISKMKDAADAIN
-719 ELIAILK
+719 LINVLK
-726 SIHAKV
+726 SIHFKV
-732 ISDPFKIFTACSP
+732 LHNPFKIFTACSP
-745 KALNNLTAEFDDI
+745 KTLDAKSMDFKNI
-758 QYKAEQSLI
+758 QYEAEQCLI
-767 EPANEQIAWITGSQ
+767 EPINEQTAWITGSQ

-787 AFQGVPREHSDA
+787 AFQSVPREHPDA

-846 KCTETFAAFRD
+846 KCTETFSAFKD
-857 AIEWSKTSITKQHLE
+857 AVEWSKTSITEQHLE

-899 LEDISTKERLE
+899 LENISTKERLE
-910 MRQRVINCSIEDLTR
+910 MRQRVINCSIEDLIR
-925 VSEMYLTKPSK
+925 VNEKYLTKNSK

-942 EAYKEEASALGLI
+942 ESYREEALSLGLT
-955 LKEV
+955 LREV